1 MNIKKMSI
9 FFLAALVS
17 ATTFLS
23 CNVKEDNGGGSDKEP
38 EKPTLTEIKFK
49 AELPDAPA
57 GFKTT
62 WSAGDEIVVYSVKG
76 NFTSKETMKATDVTS
91 DGKTATFVS
100 SGKLL
105 KEAEYFYGMLKD
117 CGVKGFKLKQYWST
131 DNMDRCRDA
140 VPSVTVAGCD
150 KNDMTLKFQNMF
162 SLLSMTVTNPDTKY
176 VRVSGNNGE
185 VINKN
190 AFIAFA
196 DYTLSDNPSPDFE
209 STVSIRKYVNGAG
222 TYHIG
227 LRPDLLLNSG
237 YTIVACDASDNVIGR
252 IASYETLETQP
263 GKVYNAG
270 EIEALRELSPVFDES
285 KIALSLAAISDVHI
299 EGSSDAYANKFTA
312 ALNQLKAKAAENDAN
327 GIDGV
332 LVAGD
337 LIQKAEV
344 TMAQNFKAL
353 YEEVFNPTDVP
364 MIYTVGNHDMNPKYD
379 WTPSTV
385 AQSVAMANTFGD
397 DYFKTDIDNTMRN
410 NYEARHCVIGGYHI
424 LAVTPNGDQPITYS
438 PNVITWLDQQLDA
451 ITKTDPNR
459 YVIVLTH
466 PMIYNTIYGSLLGED
481 GGVWTSTLPNY
492 WATRVLTGVLEKY
505 PQVVSFHGHLHFP
518 INDPRSLWQGKWTA
532 LGCGS
537 TRYMAIEP
545 AGWEGI
551 SNTPTVMNDANNFSQ
566 GYLVQFDVNGNMRI
580 VKMDFFNNGTI
591 GEPYVMQYPD
601 AAGANLAKYNNVTR
615 KAANQAPTMSTI
627 EAKDVKDNEAASVT
641 FAAGKDDEFVHHY
654 VITLSKGGNVVA
666 TKKILADFYL
676 HPNTS
681 EMKSSWTYGF
691 GTLSESGQYTVSVVA
706 VDSWDAE
713 SAPVTATFNC
723 GDVTP
728 SEKVD
733 KWVDDAAGSQAI
745 SASGTPTG
753 GDGWLTYADGKVSWT
768 ANTTGHPRTSTL
780 TFENGSSFKL
790 TQIAPADF
798 KGGWKFT
805 TKIFAGAGA
814 SAKAADPGVMS
825 VTFVDPLKPATLKD
839 VDGVEHTNNIGLKGL
854 FFDTILDACVD
865 INYEAETARIGFFLD
880 ARDGSGQAVNGK
892 YAAYIPGIA
901 TRTDKAWS
909 SPWQYAE
916 TELGDPDYVW
926 FWFSVSEDFNTIQ
939 YTNRTENTPV
949 EFQTLTQYLN
959 KTMNQICAISV
970 VLSDTNVFN
979 HSTVSTTGNKGI
991 GVYSNVFQCNPK
1003 GHVGE
1008 FFTRK

>member
-1 MNIKKMSI
+1 MSI
-9 FFLAALVS
+9 FILAALVS

-100 SGKLL
+100 TGKLL

-117 CGVKGFKLKQYWST
+117 CGIKGFKLKQYWST

-162 SLLSMTVTNPDTKY
+162 SLLSVTVTNPDTKY
-176 VRVSGNNGE
+176 VKVSGNNGE

-209 STVSIRKYVNGAG
+209 STVSIRKYVNGTG

-252 IASYETLETQP
+252 VASYETLETEP

-270 EIEALRELSPVFDES
+270 EIEAPRELSPVFDES

-299 EGSSDAYANKFTA
+299 EGSSDAYANKFTS
-312 ALNQLKAKAAENDAN
+312 ALNQLKVKAAESDAN

-332 LVAGD
+332 MVVGD
-337 LIQKAEV
+337 LIQRAEI

-353 YEEVFNPTDVP
+353 YEDVFKPTEVP
-364 MIYTVGNHDMNPKYD
+364 MIYTIGNHDMNPKYD

-397 DYFKTDIDNTMRN
+397 EYFKTDIDNTMRN

-551 SNTPTVMNDANNFSQ
+551 SSTPTVMNDANNFSQ

-681 EMKSSWTYGF
+681 EMKSSWTVDF
-691 GTLSESGQYTVSVVA
+691 GTLSESGQYTVTVVA

-713 SAPVTATFNC
+713 SAPVSATFNC

-728 SEKVD
+728 SEKVELWEND
-733 KWVDDAAGSQAI
+733 KSGSRELSGPVADNGKTAGV
-745 SASGTPTG
+745 G
-753 GDGWLTYADGKVSWT
+753 GWLSYKDGVASWT
-768 ANTTGHPRTSTL
+768 ENTTGAPRTATL
-780 TFENGSSFKL
+780 ELSNGSKITVNQVEAKDLAGNYTFYNYSFKA
-790 TQIAPADF
+790 T
-798 KGGWKFT
+798 GVSN
-805 TKIFAGAGA
+805 TKIVNNDKRQHETTVEFKAVENPEILNGHVHNLDLVGLYLDFAVPA
-814 SAKAADPGVMS
+814 SLEIVDGTPVIYTYMS
-825 VTFVDPLKPATLKD
+825 LDYQKVSNGSEVACITELTNTTGYGKGYFAPLKFG
-839 VDGVEHTNNIGLKGL
+839 VDGCNHAWIGWG
-854 FFDTILDACVD
+854 VD
-865 INYEAETARIGFFLD
+865 DIFGSPKFGIGTGAQRL
-880 ARDGSGQAVNGK
+880 
-892 YAAYIPGIA
+892 
-901 TRTDKAWS
+901 
-909 SPWQYAE
+909 
-916 TELGDPDYVW
+916 
-926 FWFSVSEDFNTIQ
+926 VSEGMYCCCFSFVTKGYKEGGYTTIYQFNYNNKWT
-939 YTNRTENTPV
+939 YNGTNGGGY
-949 EFQTLTQYLN
+949 FA
-959 KTMNQICAISV
+959 K
-970 VLSDTNVFN
+970 
-979 HSTVSTTGNKGI
+979 K
-991 GVYSNVFQCNPK
+991 
-1003 GHVGE
+1003 
-1008 FFTRK
+1008 

>member
-1 MNIKKMSI
+1 MSI

-162 SLLSMTVTNPDTKY
+162 SLLSVTVTNPDTKY

-270 EIEALRELSPVFDES
+270 EIEAPRELSPVFDES

-299 EGSSDAYANKFTA
+299 EGSSDAYANKFTS
-312 ALNQLKAKAAENDAN
+312 ALNQLKVKAAESDAN

-332 LVAGD
+332 MVVGD
-337 LIQKAEV
+337 LIQRAEI

-353 YEEVFNPTDVP
+353 YEDVFKPTEVP
-364 MIYTVGNHDMNPKYD
+364 MIYTIGNHDMNPKYD

-397 DYFKTDIDNTMRN
+397 EYFKTDIDNTMRN

-551 SNTPTVMNDANNFSQ
+551 SSTPTVMNDANNFSQ

-728 SEKVD
+728 SEKVELWEDD
-733 KWVDDAAGSQAI
+733 KSGSRELSGPVADNGKTAGV
-745 SASGTPTG
+745 G
-753 GDGWLTYADGKVSWT
+753 GWLSYKDGVASWT
-768 ANTTGHPRTSTL
+768 ENTTGAPRTATL
-780 TFENGSSFKL
+780 ELSNGSKITVNQVEAKDLAGNYTFYNYSFMA
-790 TQIAPADF
+790 T
-798 KGGWKFT
+798 GVSN
-805 TKIFAGAGA
+805 TKIVNNDKRQHETTVEFKAVENPEILNGHVHNLDLVGLYLDFAVPA
-814 SAKAADPGVMS
+814 SLEIVDGTPVIYTYMS
-825 VTFVDPLKPATLKD
+825 LDYQKVSNGSEVACITELTNTTGYGKGYFAPLKFG
-839 VDGVEHTNNIGLKGL
+839 VDGCNHAWIGWGVDDIFGSPKFGL
-854 FFDTILDACVD
+854 GTGAQRL
-865 INYEAETARIGFFLD
+865 
-880 ARDGSGQAVNGK
+880 
-892 YAAYIPGIA
+892 
-901 TRTDKAWS
+901 
-909 SPWQYAE
+909 
-916 TELGDPDYVW
+916 
-926 FWFSVSEDFNTIQ
+926 VSEGMYCCGFSFVTKGYKEGGYSTIYQFNYNNKWT
-939 YTNRTENTPV
+939 YNGTNGGGY
-949 EFQTLTQYLN
+949 FA
-959 KTMNQICAISV
+959 K
-970 VLSDTNVFN
+970 
-979 HSTVSTTGNKGI
+979 K
-991 GVYSNVFQCNPK
+991 
-1003 GHVGE
+1003 
-1008 FFTRK
+1008 

>member
-162 SLLSMTVTNPDTKY
+162 SLLSVTVTNPDTKY

-270 EIEALRELSPVFDES
+270 EIEAPRELSPVFDES

-566 GYLVQFDVNGNMRI
+566 GYLVQFDVNGNMRV

-601 AAGANLAKYNNVTR
+601 AAGTNLVKYNNEAR

-627 EAKDVKDNEAASVT
+627 DVKDVKEAETASVT
-641 FAAGKDDEFVHHY
+641 FVAGKDDEFVHHY
-654 VITLSKGGNVVA
+654 IVTLSKAGTVVA

-676 HPNTS
+676 HPKTS
-681 EMKSSWTYGF
+681 EMKSSWTVDF
-691 GTLSESGQYTVSVVA
+691 GTLSESGQYTVTVVA

-713 SAPVTATFNC
+713 SAPVSATFNC

-728 SEKVD
+728 SEKVELWKDD
-733 KWVDDAAGSQAI
+733 KSGSRELSGPVADNGKTAGV
-745 SASGTPTG
+745 G
-753 GDGWLTYADGKVSWT
+753 GWLSYKDGVASWT
-768 ANTTGHPRTSTL
+768 ENTTGAPRTATL
-780 TFENGSSFKL
+780 ELSNGSKITVNQVEAKDLAGNYTFYNYSFNA
-790 TQIAPADF
+790 T
-798 KGGWKFT
+798 GVSN
-805 TKIFAGAGA
+805 TKIVNNDKRQHETTVEFKAVENPEILNGHVHNLDLVGLYLDFAVPA
-814 SAKAADPGVMS
+814 SLEIVDGTPVIYTYMS
-825 VTFVDPLKPATLKD
+825 LDYQKVSNGSEVACITELTNTTGYGKGYFAPLKFG
-839 VDGVEHTNNIGLKGL
+839 VDGCNHAWIGWG
-854 FFDTILDACVD
+854 VD
-865 INYEAETARIGFFLD
+865 DIFGSPKFGIGTGTQRL
-880 ARDGSGQAVNGK
+880 
-892 YAAYIPGIA
+892 
-901 TRTDKAWS
+901 
-909 SPWQYAE
+909 
-916 TELGDPDYVW
+916 
-926 FWFSVSEDFNTIQ
+926 VSEGMYCCGFSFVTKGYKEGGYTTIYQFNYNNKWT
-939 YTNRTENTPV
+939 YNGTNGGGY
-949 EFQTLTQYLN
+949 FA
-959 KTMNQICAISV
+959 K
-970 VLSDTNVFN
+970 
-979 HSTVSTTGNKGI
+979 K
-991 GVYSNVFQCNPK
+991 
-1003 GHVGE
+1003 
-1008 FFTRK
+1008 

>member
-9 FFLAALVS
+9 FILAALVS

-91 DGKTATFVS
+91 DGKIATFVS
-100 SGKLL
+100 TGKLL

-117 CGVKGFKLKQYWST
+117 CGIKGFKLKQYWST

-162 SLLSMTVTNPDTKY
+162 SLLSVTVTNPDTKY
-176 VRVSGNNGE
+176 VKVSGNNGE

-252 IASYETLETQP
+252 VASYETLETEP

-270 EIEALRELSPVFDES
+270 EIEAPRELSPVFDES

-299 EGSSDAYANKFTA
+299 EGSSDAYANKFTS
-312 ALNQLKAKAAENDAN
+312 ALNQLKVKAAESDAN

-332 LVAGD
+332 MVVGD
-337 LIQKAEV
+337 LIQRAEI

-353 YEEVFNPTDVP
+353 YEDVFKPTEVP
-364 MIYTVGNHDMNPKYD
+364 MIYTIGNHDMNPKYD

-385 AQSVAMANTFGD
+385 AQSVAIANTFGD
-397 DYFKTDIDNTMRN
+397 EYFKTDIDNTMRN

-451 ITKTDPNR
+451 ITKTDSNR

-551 SNTPTVMNDANNFSQ
+551 SSTPTVMNDANNFSQ

-615 KAANQAPTMSTI
+615 KAANQAPTMSSI

-728 SEKVD
+728 SEKVELWEDD
-733 KWVDDAAGSQAI
+733 KSGSRELSGPVADNGKTAGV
-745 SASGTPTG
+745 G
-753 GDGWLTYADGKVSWT
+753 GWLSYKDGVASWT
-768 ANTTGHPRTSTL
+768 ENTTGAPRTATL
-780 TFENGSSFKL
+780 ELSNGSKITVNQVEAKDLAGNYTFYNYSFKA
-790 TQIAPADF
+790 T
-798 KGGWKFT
+798 GVSN
-805 TKIFAGAGA
+805 TKIVNNDKRQHETTVEFKAVENPEILNGHVHNLDLVGLYLDFAVPA
-814 SAKAADPGVMS
+814 SLEIVDGTPVIYTYMS
-825 VTFVDPLKPATLKD
+825 LDYQKVSNGSEVACITELTNTTGYGKGYFAPLKFG
-839 VDGVEHTNNIGLKGL
+839 VDGCNHAWIGWG
-854 FFDTILDACVD
+854 VD
-865 INYEAETARIGFFLD
+865 DIFGSPKFGIGTGAQRL
-880 ARDGSGQAVNGK
+880 
-892 YAAYIPGIA
+892 
-901 TRTDKAWS
+901 
-909 SPWQYAE
+909 
-916 TELGDPDYVW
+916 
-926 FWFSVSEDFNTIQ
+926 VSEGMYCCGFSFVTKGYKEGGYTTIYQFNYNNKWT
-939 YTNRTENTPV
+939 YNGTNGGGY
-949 EFQTLTQYLN
+949 FA
-959 KTMNQICAISV
+959 K
-970 VLSDTNVFN
+970 
-979 HSTVSTTGNKGI
+979 K
-991 GVYSNVFQCNPK
+991 
-1003 GHVGE
+1003 
-1008 FFTRK
+1008 

>member
-162 SLLSMTVTNPDTKY
+162 SLLSVTVTNPDTKY

-270 EIEALRELSPVFDES
+270 EIEAPRELSPVFDES

-299 EGSSDAYANKFTA
+299 EGSSDAYANKFTS
-312 ALNQLKAKAAENDAN
+312 ALNQLKVKAAESDAN

-332 LVAGD
+332 MVVGD
-337 LIQKAEV
+337 LIQRAEI

-353 YEEVFNPTDVP
+353 YEDVFKPTEVP
-364 MIYTVGNHDMNPKYD
+364 MIYTIGNHDMNPKYD

-397 DYFKTDIDNTMRN
+397 EYFKTDIDNTMRN

-551 SNTPTVMNDANNFSQ
+551 SSTPTVMNDANNFSQ

-728 SEKVD
+728 SEKVELWEDD
-733 KWVDDAAGSQAI
+733 KSGSRELSGPVADNGKTAGVGGWLSYKDCVAYWTENTTRAPRTATLELSNGSKITVNQVEAKDLAGNYTFYNYSFKATGVSNTKIVNNDKRQHETTVEFKAVENPEILNGHVHNLDLVGMYLDFAVPASLEIVD
-745 SASGTPTG
+745 GTPVIY
-753 GDGWLTYADGKVSWT
+753 TYMSLDYQKVSNGSEVACIT
-768 ANTTGHPRTSTL
+768 ELTNTTGY
-780 TFENGSSFKL
+780 G
-790 TQIAPADF
+790 
-798 KGGWKFT
+798 KGY
-805 TKIFAGAGA
+805 FA
-814 SAKAADPGVMS
+814 
-825 VTFVDPLKPATLKD
+825 PLKFG
-839 VDGVEHTNNIGLKGL
+839 VDGCNHAWIGWGVDDIFGSPKFGL
-854 FFDTILDACVD
+854 GTGAQRL
-865 INYEAETARIGFFLD
+865 
-880 ARDGSGQAVNGK
+880 
-892 YAAYIPGIA
+892 
-901 TRTDKAWS
+901 
-909 SPWQYAE
+909 
-916 TELGDPDYVW
+916 
-926 FWFSVSEDFNTIQ
+926 VSEGMYCCGFSFVTKGYKEGGYTTIYQFNYNNKWT
-939 YTNRTENTPV
+939 YNGTNGGGY
-949 EFQTLTQYLN
+949 FA
-959 KTMNQICAISV
+959 K
-970 VLSDTNVFN
+970 
-979 HSTVSTTGNKGI
+979 K
-991 GVYSNVFQCNPK
+991 
-1003 GHVGE
+1003 
-1008 FFTRK
+1008 

>member
-9 FFLAALVS
+9 FILAALVS

-100 SGKLL
+100 TGKLL

-117 CGVKGFKLKQYWST
+117 CGIKGFKLKQYWST

-162 SLLSMTVTNPDTKY
+162 SLLSVTVTNPDTKY
-176 VRVSGNNGE
+176 VKVSGNNGE

-252 IASYETLETQP
+252 VASYETLETEP

-270 EIEALRELSPVFDES
+270 EIEAPRELSPVFDES

-299 EGSSDAYANKFTA
+299 EGSSDAYANKFTS
-312 ALNQLKAKAAENDAN
+312 ALNQLKVKAAESDAN

-332 LVAGD
+332 MVVGD
-337 LIQKAEV
+337 LIQRAEI

-353 YEEVFNPTDVP
+353 YEDVFKPTEVP
-364 MIYTVGNHDMNPKYD
+364 MIYTIGNHDMNPKYD

-385 AQSVAMANTFGD
+385 AQSVAMTNTFGD
-397 DYFKTDIDNTMRN
+397 EYFKTDIDNTMRN

-551 SNTPTVMNDANNFSQ
+551 SSTPTVMNDANNFSQ

-580 VKMDFFNNGTI
+580 VKMDFFNNGII

-627 EAKDVKDNEAASVT
+627 DVKDVKEAETASVT

-654 VITLSKGGNVVA
+654 IVTLSKAGNVVA

-676 HPNTS
+676 HPKTS
-681 EMKSSWTYGF
+681 EMKSSWTVDF
-691 GTLSESGQYTVSVVA
+691 GTLSESGQYTVTVVA

-713 SAPVTATFNC
+713 SAPVSATFNC

-728 SEKVD
+728 SEKVELWEND
-733 KWVDDAAGSQAI
+733 KSGSRELSGPVADNGKTAGV
-745 SASGTPTG
+745 G
-753 GDGWLTYADGKVSWT
+753 GWLSYKDGVASWT
-768 ANTTGHPRTSTL
+768 ENTTGAPRTATL
-780 TFENGSSFKL
+780 ELSNGSKITVNQVEAKDLAGNYTFYNYSFK
-790 TQIAPADF
+790 TT
-798 KGGWKFT
+798 GVSN
-805 TKIFAGAGA
+805 TKIVNQNGRQHETAVEFKTVASPETINGHVHNLDLVGLYLDFAVPA
-814 SAKAADPGVMS
+814 SFEIVNGTPVLYTYMS
-825 VTFVDPLKPATLKD
+825 LDYQKVSNGTEVACITQLTNTVTYGSHNFAPLKFGVNDCNYAWIGWGLYD
-839 VDGVEHTNNIGLKGL
+839 VFGTPKFGLGTGDQRL
-854 FFDTILDACVD
+854 VSTGMYCC
-865 INYEAETARIGFFLD
+865 GFSFVV
-880 ARDGSGQAVNGK
+880 RGYAVGK
-892 YAAYIPGIA
+892 YATIY
-901 TRTDKAWS
+901 
-909 SPWQYAE
+909 Q
-916 TELGDPDYVW
+916 
-926 FWFSVSEDFNTIQ
+926 FNYNNSWT
-939 YTNRTENTPV
+939 YNGT
-949 EFQTLTQYLN
+949 
-959 KTMNQICAISV
+959 
-970 VLSDTNVFN
+970 
-979 HSTVSTTGNKGI
+979 KG
-991 GVYSNVFQCNPK
+991 GGYFAK
-1003 GHVGE
+1003 
-1008 FFTRK
+1008 K

>member
-1 MNIKKMSI
+1 MSI

-105 KEAEYFYGMLKD
+105 KEAEYFYGMLKG

-162 SLLSMTVTNPDTKY
+162 SLLSVTVTNPDTKY

-270 EIEALRELSPVFDES
+270 EIEAPRELSPVFDES

-551 SNTPTVMNDANNFSQ
+551 SSTPTVMNDANNFSQ

-627 EAKDVKDNEAASVT
+627 DVKDVKEAETASVT

-654 VITLSKGGNVVA
+654 IVTLSKAGNVVA

-676 HPNTS
+676 HPKTS
-681 EMKSSWTYGF
+681 EMKSSWTVDF
-691 GTLSESGQYTVSVVA
+691 GTLSESGQYTVTVVA

-713 SAPVTATFNC
+713 SAPVSATFNC

-728 SEKVD
+728 SEKVELWKDD
-733 KWVDDAAGSQAI
+733 KSGSRELSGPVADNGKTAGV
-745 SASGTPTG
+745 G
-753 GDGWLTYADGKVSWT
+753 GWLSYKDGVASWT
-768 ANTTGHPRTSTL
+768 ENTTGAPRTATL
-780 TFENGSSFKL
+780 ELSNGSKITVNQVEAKDLAGNYTFYNYSFNA
-790 TQIAPADF
+790 T
-798 KGGWKFT
+798 GVSN
-805 TKIFAGAGA
+805 TKIVNNDKRQHETTVEFKAVENPEILNGHVHNLDLVGLYLDFAVPA
-814 SAKAADPGVMS
+814 SLEIVDGTPVIYTYMS
-825 VTFVDPLKPATLKD
+825 LDYQKVSNGSEVACITELTNTTGYGKGYFAPLKFG
-839 VDGVEHTNNIGLKGL
+839 VDGCNHAWIGWG
-854 FFDTILDACVD
+854 VD
-865 INYEAETARIGFFLD
+865 DIFGSPKFGIGTGTQRL
-880 ARDGSGQAVNGK
+880 
-892 YAAYIPGIA
+892 
-901 TRTDKAWS
+901 
-909 SPWQYAE
+909 
-916 TELGDPDYVW
+916 
-926 FWFSVSEDFNTIQ
+926 VSEGMYCCGFSFVTKGYKEGDYTTIYQFNYNNKWT
-939 YTNRTENTPV
+939 YNGTNGGGY
-949 EFQTLTQYLN
+949 FA
-959 KTMNQICAISV
+959 K
-970 VLSDTNVFN
+970 
-979 HSTVSTTGNKGI
+979 K
-991 GVYSNVFQCNPK
+991 
-1003 GHVGE
+1003 
-1008 FFTRK
+1008 

>member
-1 MNIKKMSI
+1 MSI

-23 CNVKEDNGGGSDKEP
+23 CNVKEDNGGGSDKES

-162 SLLSMTVTNPDTKY
+162 SLLSVTVTNPDTKY

-270 EIEALRELSPVFDES
+270 EIEAPRELSPVFDES

-299 EGSSDAYANKFTA
+299 EGSSDAYANKFTS
-312 ALNQLKAKAAENDAN
+312 ALNQLKVKAAESDAN

-332 LVAGD
+332 MVVGD
-337 LIQKAEV
+337 LIQRAEI

-353 YEEVFNPTDVP
+353 YEDVFKPTEVP
-364 MIYTVGNHDMNPKYD
+364 MIYTIGNHDMNPKYD

-397 DYFKTDIDNTMRN
+397 EYFKTDIDNTMRN

-551 SNTPTVMNDANNFSQ
+551 SSTPTVMNDANNFSQ

-654 VITLSKGGNVVA
+654 VITLSKAGNVAA

-676 HPNTS
+676 HPKTS
-681 EMKSSWTYGF
+681 EMKSSWTVDF
-691 GTLSESGQYTVSVVA
+691 GTLSESGQYTVTVVA

-713 SAPVTATFNC
+713 SAPVSATFNC

-728 SEKVD
+728 SEKVELWEDD
-733 KWVDDAAGSQAI
+733 KSGSRELSGPVADNGKTAGV
-745 SASGTPTG
+745 G
-753 GDGWLTYADGKVSWT
+753 GWLSYKDGVASWT
-768 ANTTGHPRTSTL
+768 ENTTGAPRTATL
-780 TFENGSSFKL
+780 ELSNGSKITVNQVEAKDLAGNYTFYNYSFKSTGVSNTTIVNQNGRQHETAVEFKTVANPETINGHVHNLDLVGLYLDFAVPASFEIVNGTPVLYTYMSLDYQKVSNGTEVACITQL
-790 TQIAPADF
+790 TNTVTY
-798 KGGWKFT
+798 GSHN
-805 TKIFAGAGA
+805 FA
-814 SAKAADPGVMS
+814 
-825 VTFVDPLKPATLKD
+825 PLKFGVNDCNYAWIGWGLYD
-839 VDGVEHTNNIGLKGL
+839 VFGTPKFGLGTGDQRLVSTDMYCCGFSFVVKG
-854 FFDTILDACVD
+854 
-865 INYEAETARIGFFLD
+865 Y
-880 ARDGSGQAVNGK
+880 AVGK
-892 YAAYIPGIA
+892 YATIY
-901 TRTDKAWS
+901 
-909 SPWQYAE
+909 Q
-916 TELGDPDYVW
+916 
-926 FWFSVSEDFNTIQ
+926 FNYNNSWT
-939 YTNRTENTPV
+939 YNGT
-949 EFQTLTQYLN
+949 
-959 KTMNQICAISV
+959 
-970 VLSDTNVFN
+970 
-979 HSTVSTTGNKGI
+979 KG
-991 GVYSNVFQCNPK
+991 GGYFAK
-1003 GHVGE
+1003 
-1008 FFTRK
+1008 K

>member
-162 SLLSMTVTNPDTKY
+162 SLLSVTVTNPDTKY

-270 EIEALRELSPVFDES
+270 EIEAPRELSPVFDES

-364 MIYTVGNHDMNPKYD
+364 MIYTIGNHDMNPKYD

-397 DYFKTDIDNTMRN
+397 EYFKTDIDNTMRN

-551 SNTPTVMNDANNFSQ
+551 SSTPTVMNDANNFSQ

-728 SEKVD
+728 SEKVELWEDD
-733 KWVDDAAGSQAI
+733 KSGSRELSGPVADNGKTAGV
-745 SASGTPTG
+745 G
-753 GDGWLTYADGKVSWT
+753 GWLSYKDGVASWT
-768 ANTTGHPRTSTL
+768 ENTTGAPRTATL
-780 TFENGSSFKL
+780 ELSNGSKITVNQVEAKDLAGNYTFYNYSFKA
-790 TQIAPADF
+790 T
-798 KGGWKFT
+798 GVSN
-805 TKIFAGAGA
+805 TKIVNNDKRQHETTVEFKAVENPEILNGHVHNLDLVGLYLDFAVPA
-814 SAKAADPGVMS
+814 SLEIVDGTPVIYTYMS
-825 VTFVDPLKPATLKD
+825 LDYQKVSNGSEVACITELTNTTGYGKGYFAPLKFG
-839 VDGVEHTNNIGLKGL
+839 VDGCNHAWIGWG
-854 FFDTILDACVD
+854 VD
-865 INYEAETARIGFFLD
+865 DIFGSPKFGIGTGTQRL
-880 ARDGSGQAVNGK
+880 
-892 YAAYIPGIA
+892 
-901 TRTDKAWS
+901 
-909 SPWQYAE
+909 
-916 TELGDPDYVW
+916 
-926 FWFSVSEDFNTIQ
+926 VSEGMYCCGFSFVTKGYKEGGYTTIYQFNYNNKWT
-939 YTNRTENTPV
+939 YNGTNGGGY
-949 EFQTLTQYLN
+949 FA
-959 KTMNQICAISV
+959 K
-970 VLSDTNVFN
+970 
-979 HSTVSTTGNKGI
+979 K
-991 GVYSNVFQCNPK
+991 
-1003 GHVGE
+1003 
-1008 FFTRK
+1008 

>member
-1 MNIKKMSI
+1 MSI

-162 SLLSMTVTNPDTKY
+162 SLLSVTVTNPDTKY

-270 EIEALRELSPVFDES
+270 EIEAPRELSPVFDES

-299 EGSSDAYANKFTA
+299 EGSSDAYANKFTS
-312 ALNQLKAKAAENDAN
+312 ALNQLKVKAAESDAN

-332 LVAGD
+332 MVVGD
-337 LIQKAEV
+337 LIQRAEI

-353 YEEVFNPTDVP
+353 YEDVFKPTEVP
-364 MIYTVGNHDMNPKYD
+364 MIYTIGNHDMNPKYD

-397 DYFKTDIDNTMRN
+397 EYFKTDIDNTMRN

-566 GYLVQFDVNGNMRI
+566 GYLVQFDVNGNMRV

-627 EAKDVKDNEAASVT
+627 EAKDLKDNEAASVT

-728 SEKVD
+728 SEKVELWEDD
-733 KWVDDAAGSQAI
+733 KSGSRELSGPVADNGKTAGVGGWLSYKDCVAYWTENTTRAPRTATLELSNGSKITVNQVEAKDLAGNYTFYNYSFKATGVSNTKIVNNDKRQHETTVEFKAVENPEILNGHVHNLDLVGMYLDFAVPASLEIVD
-745 SASGTPTG
+745 GTPVIY
-753 GDGWLTYADGKVSWT
+753 TYMSLDYQKVSNGSEVACIT
-768 ANTTGHPRTSTL
+768 ELTNTTGY
-780 TFENGSSFKL
+780 G
-790 TQIAPADF
+790 
-798 KGGWKFT
+798 KGY
-805 TKIFAGAGA
+805 FA
-814 SAKAADPGVMS
+814 
-825 VTFVDPLKPATLKD
+825 PLKFG
-839 VDGVEHTNNIGLKGL
+839 VDGCNHAWIGWGVDDIFGSPKFGL
-854 FFDTILDACVD
+854 GTGAQRL
-865 INYEAETARIGFFLD
+865 
-880 ARDGSGQAVNGK
+880 
-892 YAAYIPGIA
+892 
-901 TRTDKAWS
+901 
-909 SPWQYAE
+909 
-916 TELGDPDYVW
+916 
-926 FWFSVSEDFNTIQ
+926 VSEGMYCCGFSFVTKGYKEGGYTTIYQFNYNNKWT
-939 YTNRTENTPV
+939 YNGTNGGGY
-949 EFQTLTQYLN
+949 FA
-959 KTMNQICAISV
+959 K
-970 VLSDTNVFN
+970 
-979 HSTVSTTGNKGI
+979 K
-991 GVYSNVFQCNPK
+991 
-1003 GHVGE
+1003 
-1008 FFTRK
+1008 

>member
-1 MNIKKMSI
+1 MSI
-9 FFLAALVS
+9 FILAALVS

-62 WSAGDEIVVYSVKG
+62 WSEGDEIVVYSVKG

-100 SGKLL
+100 TGKLL

-117 CGVKGFKLKQYWST
+117 CGIKGFKLKQYWST

-162 SLLSMTVTNPDTKY
+162 SLLSVTVTNPDTKY
-176 VRVSGNNGE
+176 VKVSGNNGE

-270 EIEALRELSPVFDES
+270 EIEAPRELSPVFDES

-299 EGSSDAYANKFTA
+299 EGSSDAYANKFTS
-312 ALNQLKAKAAENDAN
+312 ALNQLKVKAAESDAN

-332 LVAGD
+332 MVVGD
-337 LIQKAEV
+337 LIQRAEI

-353 YEEVFNPTDVP
+353 YEDVFKPTEVP
-364 MIYTVGNHDMNPKYD
+364 MIYTIGNHDMNPKYD

-397 DYFKTDIDNTMRN
+397 EYFKTDIDNTMRN

-627 EAKDVKDNEAASVT
+627 DVEDVKEAETASVT

-654 VITLSKGGNVVA
+654 IVTLSKAGNVVA

-676 HPNTS
+676 HPKTS
-681 EMKSSWTYGF
+681 EMKSSWTVDF
-691 GTLSESGQYTVSVVA
+691 GTLSESGQYTVTVVA

-713 SAPVTATFNC
+713 SAPVSATFNC

-728 SEKVD
+728 SEKVELWKDD
-733 KWVDDAAGSQAI
+733 KSGSRELSGPVADNGKTAGV
-745 SASGTPTG
+745 G
-753 GDGWLTYADGKVSWT
+753 GWLSYKDGVASWT
-768 ANTTGHPRTSTL
+768 ENTTGAPRTATL
-780 TFENGSSFKL
+780 ELSNGSKITVNQVEAKDLAGNYTFYNYSFKA
-790 TQIAPADF
+790 T
-798 KGGWKFT
+798 GVSN
-805 TKIFAGAGA
+805 TKIVNNDKRQHETTVEFKAVENPEILNGHVHNLDLVGLYLDFAVPA
-814 SAKAADPGVMS
+814 SLEIVDGTPVIYTYMS
-825 VTFVDPLKPATLKD
+825 LDYQKVSNGSEVACITELTNTTGYGKGYFAPLKFG
-839 VDGVEHTNNIGLKGL
+839 VDGCNHAWIGWGVDDIFGSPKFGL
-854 FFDTILDACVD
+854 GTGAQRL
-865 INYEAETARIGFFLD
+865 
-880 ARDGSGQAVNGK
+880 
-892 YAAYIPGIA
+892 
-901 TRTDKAWS
+901 
-909 SPWQYAE
+909 
-916 TELGDPDYVW
+916 
-926 FWFSVSEDFNTIQ
+926 VSEGMYCCGFSFVTKGYKEGGYTTIYQFNYNNKWT
-939 YTNRTENTPV
+939 YNGTNGGGY
-949 EFQTLTQYLN
+949 FA
-959 KTMNQICAISV
+959 K
-970 VLSDTNVFN
+970 
-979 HSTVSTTGNKGI
+979 K
-991 GVYSNVFQCNPK
+991 
-1003 GHVGE
+1003 
-1008 FFTRK
+1008 

>member
-1 MNIKKMSI
+1 MSI

-162 SLLSMTVTNPDTKY
+162 SLLSVTVTNPDTKY

-270 EIEALRELSPVFDES
+270 EIEAPRELSPVFDES

-299 EGSSDAYANKFTA
+299 EGSSDAYANKFTS
-312 ALNQLKAKAAENDAN
+312 ALNQLKVKAAESDAN

-332 LVAGD
+332 MVVGD
-337 LIQKAEV
+337 LIQRAEI

-353 YEEVFNPTDVP
+353 YEDVFKPTEVP
-364 MIYTVGNHDMNPKYD
+364 MIYTIGNHDMNPKYD

-385 AQSVAMANTFGD
+385 AQSVAMSNTFGD
-397 DYFKTDIDNTMRN
+397 EYFKTDIDNTMRN

-551 SNTPTVMNDANNFSQ
+551 SSTPTVMNDANNFSQ

-601 AAGANLAKYNNVTR
+601 AAGANLAKYNNMTR
-615 KAANQAPTMSTI
+615 KAANQAPIMSTI

-691 GTLSESGQYTVSVVA
+691 GTLSESGQYTVTVVA

-713 SAPVTATFNC
+713 SAPVSATFNC

-728 SEKVD
+728 SEKVELWEDD
-733 KWVDDAAGSQAI
+733 KSGSRELSGPVADNGKTAGV
-745 SASGTPTG
+745 G
-753 GDGWLTYADGKVSWT
+753 GWLSYKDGVASWT
-768 ANTTGHPRTSTL
+768 ENTTGAPRTATL
-780 TFENGSSFKL
+780 ELSNGSKITVNQVEAKDLAGNYTFYNYSFKASGVSNTTAVNHAGRQYETTVEFKAVNNPETINGHIHNLDLIGLYLDFVVPASFEIVNETPTLYTYMSLDYQKVSNGSEIACITEL
-790 TQIAPADF
+790 TNS
-798 KGGWKFT
+798 T
-805 TKIFAGAGA
+805 TYKTGYFA
-814 SAKAADPGVMS
+814 
-825 VTFVDPLKPATLKD
+825 PLKF
-839 VDGVEHTNNIGLKGL
+839 GVGDCNYAWIGWGLDDLFGTPKFGIGTPSQRLVSAGMYCCGFSFVVKG
-854 FFDTILDACVD
+854 
-865 INYEAETARIGFFLD
+865 Y
-880 ARDGSGQAVNGK
+880 AVGK
-892 YAAYIPGIA
+892 YATIY
-901 TRTDKAWS
+901 
-909 SPWQYAE
+909 Q
-916 TELGDPDYVW
+916 
-926 FWFSVSEDFNTIQ
+926 FNYNNSWT
-939 YTNRTENTPV
+939 YNGT
-949 EFQTLTQYLN
+949 
-959 KTMNQICAISV
+959 
-970 VLSDTNVFN
+970 
-979 HSTVSTTGNKGI
+979 KG
-991 GVYSNVFQCNPK
+991 GGYFAK
-1003 GHVGE
+1003 
-1008 FFTRK
+1008 K

>member
-1 MNIKKMSI
+1 MKIWKLKI
-9 FFLAALVS
+9 
-17 ATTFLS
+17 
-23 CNVKEDNGGGSDKEP
+23 
-38 EKPTLTEIKFK
+38 
-49 AELPDAPA
+49 A

-100 SGKLL
+100 TGKLL

-117 CGVKGFKLKQYWST
+117 CGIKGFKLKQYWST

-162 SLLSMTVTNPDTKY
+162 SLLSVTVTNPDTKY
-176 VRVSGNNGE
+176 VKVSGNNGE

-270 EIEALRELSPVFDES
+270 EIEAPRELSPVFDES

-299 EGSSDAYANKFTA
+299 EGSSDAYANKFTS
-312 ALNQLKAKAAENDAN
+312 ALNQLKVKAAESDAN

-332 LVAGD
+332 MVVGD
-337 LIQKAEV
+337 LIQRAEI

-353 YEEVFNPTDVP
+353 YEDVFKPTEVP
-364 MIYTVGNHDMNPKYD
+364 MIYTIGNHDMNPKYD

-397 DYFKTDIDNTMRN
+397 EYFKTDIDNTMRN

-566 GYLVQFDVNGNMRI
+566 GYLVQFDVNGNMRV

-627 EAKDVKDNEAASVT
+627 DVKDVKEAETASVT

-654 VITLSKGGNVVA
+654 IVTLFKAGNVVA

-676 HPNTS
+676 HPKTS
-681 EMKSSWTYGF
+681 EMKSSWTVDF
-691 GTLSESGQYTVSVVA
+691 GTLSESGQYTVTVVA

-713 SAPVTATFNC
+713 SAPVSATFNC

-728 SEKVD
+728 SEKVELWEND
-733 KWVDDAAGSQAI
+733 KSGSRELSGPVADNGKTAGV
-745 SASGTPTG
+745 G
-753 GDGWLTYADGKVSWT
+753 GWLSYKDGVASWT
-768 ANTTGHPRTSTL
+768 ENTTGAPRTATL
-780 TFENGSSFKL
+780 ELSNGSKITVNQVEAKDLAGNYTFYNYSFKA
-790 TQIAPADF
+790 T
-798 KGGWKFT
+798 GVSN
-805 TKIFAGAGA
+805 TKIVNNDKRQHETTVEFKAVENPEILNGHVHNLDLVGLYLDFAVPA
-814 SAKAADPGVMS
+814 SLEIVDGTPVIYTYMS
-825 VTFVDPLKPATLKD
+825 LDYQKVSNGSEVACITELTNTTGYGKGYFAPLKFG
-839 VDGVEHTNNIGLKGL
+839 VDGCNHAWIGWG
-854 FFDTILDACVD
+854 VD
-865 INYEAETARIGFFLD
+865 DIFGSPKFGIGTGAQRL
-880 ARDGSGQAVNGK
+880 
-892 YAAYIPGIA
+892 
-901 TRTDKAWS
+901 
-909 SPWQYAE
+909 
-916 TELGDPDYVW
+916 
-926 FWFSVSEDFNTIQ
+926 VSEGMYCCGFSFVTKGYKEGGYTTIYQFNYNNKWT
-939 YTNRTENTPV
+939 YNGTNGGGY
-949 EFQTLTQYLN
+949 FA
-959 KTMNQICAISV
+959 K
-970 VLSDTNVFN
+970 
-979 HSTVSTTGNKGI
+979 K
-991 GVYSNVFQCNPK
+991 
-1003 GHVGE
+1003 
-1008 FFTRK
+1008 

>member
-162 SLLSMTVTNPDTKY
+162 SLLSVTVTNPDTKY

-270 EIEALRELSPVFDES
+270 EIEAPRELSPVFDES

-364 MIYTVGNHDMNPKYD
+364 MIYTIGNHDMNPKYD

-385 AQSVAMANTFGD
+385 APTVAMANTFGD
-397 DYFKTDIDNTMRN
+397 EYFKTDIDNTMRN

-551 SNTPTVMNDANNFSQ
+551 SSTPTVMNDANNFSQ

-627 EAKDVKDNEAASVT
+627 DVKDVKEAETASVT

-654 VITLSKGGNVVA
+654 IVTLSKAGNVVA

-676 HPNTS
+676 HPKTS
-681 EMKSSWTYGF
+681 EMKSSWTVDF
-691 GTLSESGQYTVSVVA
+691 GTLSESGQYTVTVVA

-713 SAPVTATFNC
+713 SAPVSATFNC

-728 SEKVD
+728 SEKVELWEND
-733 KWVDDAAGSQAI
+733 KSGSRELSGPVADNGKTAGV
-745 SASGTPTG
+745 G
-753 GDGWLTYADGKVSWT
+753 GWLSYKDGVASWT
-768 ANTTGHPRTSTL
+768 ENTTGAPRTATL
-780 TFENGSSFKL
+780 ELSNGSKITVNQVEAKDLAGNYTFYNYSFKA
-790 TQIAPADF
+790 T
-798 KGGWKFT
+798 GVSN
-805 TKIFAGAGA
+805 TKIVNNDKRQHETTVEFKAVENPEILNGHVHNLDLVGLYLDFAVPA
-814 SAKAADPGVMS
+814 SLEIVDGTPVIYTYMS
-825 VTFVDPLKPATLKD
+825 LDYQKVSNGSEVACITELTNTTGYGKGYFAPLKFG
-839 VDGVEHTNNIGLKGL
+839 VDGCNHAWIGWG
-854 FFDTILDACVD
+854 VD
-865 INYEAETARIGFFLD
+865 DIFGSPKFGIGTGTQRL
-880 ARDGSGQAVNGK
+880 
-892 YAAYIPGIA
+892 
-901 TRTDKAWS
+901 
-909 SPWQYAE
+909 
-916 TELGDPDYVW
+916 
-926 FWFSVSEDFNTIQ
+926 VSEGMYCCGFSFVTKGYKEGGYTTIYQFNYNNKWT
-939 YTNRTENTPV
+939 YNGTNGGGY
-949 EFQTLTQYLN
+949 FA
-959 KTMNQICAISV
+959 K
-970 VLSDTNVFN
+970 
-979 HSTVSTTGNKGI
+979 K
-991 GVYSNVFQCNPK
+991 
-1003 GHVGE
+1003 
-1008 FFTRK
+1008 

>member
-162 SLLSMTVTNPDTKY
+162 SLLSVTVTNPDTKY

-270 EIEALRELSPVFDES
+270 EIEAPRELSPVFDES

-566 GYLVQFDVNGNMRI
+566 GYLVQFDVNGNMRV

-681 EMKSSWTYGF
+681 EMKSSWTVDF
-691 GTLSESGQYTVSVVA
+691 GTLSESGQYTVTVVA

-728 SEKVD
+728 SEKVELWEND
-733 KWVDDAAGSQAI
+733 KSGSRELSGPVADNGKTAGVGGWLSYKDGV
-745 SASGTPTG
+745 ASWTENTTGAPRTATLELSNGSKITVNQVEAKDLAGNYTFYNYSFNASGVSNTTAVNHAGRQYETAVEFKAVNNPETINGHIHNLDLIGLYLDFVVPASFEIVNGTPT
-753 GDGWLTYADGKVSWT
+753 LYTYMSLDYQKVS
-768 ANTTGHPRTSTL
+768 
-780 TFENGSSFKL
+780 NGSEIACITEL
-790 TQIAPADF
+790 TNS
-798 KGGWKFT
+798 T
-805 TKIFAGAGA
+805 TYKTGYFA
-814 SAKAADPGVMS
+814 
-825 VTFVDPLKPATLKD
+825 PLKF
-839 VDGVEHTNNIGLKGL
+839 GVGDCNYAWIGWGL
-854 FFDTILDACVD
+854 DDLFGTPKFG
-865 INYEAETARIGFFLD
+865 IGTPSQRLVSAGMYCCGFSFVV
-880 ARDGSGQAVNGK
+880 RGYAVGK
-892 YAAYIPGIA
+892 YATIY
-901 TRTDKAWS
+901 
-909 SPWQYAE
+909 Q
-916 TELGDPDYVW
+916 
-926 FWFSVSEDFNTIQ
+926 FNYNNSWT
-939 YTNRTENTPV
+939 YNGT
-949 EFQTLTQYLN
+949 
-959 KTMNQICAISV
+959 
-970 VLSDTNVFN
+970 
-979 HSTVSTTGNKGI
+979 KG
-991 GVYSNVFQCNPK
+991 GGYFAK
-1003 GHVGE
+1003 
-1008 FFTRK
+1008 K

>member
-9 FFLAALVS
+9 FILAALVS

-162 SLLSMTVTNPDTKY
+162 SLLSVTVTNPDTKY
-176 VRVSGNNGE
+176 VKVSGNNGE

-270 EIEALRELSPVFDES
+270 EIEAPRELSPVFDES

-299 EGSSDAYANKFTA
+299 EGSSDAYANKFTS
-312 ALNQLKAKAAENDAN
+312 ALNQLKVKAAESDAN

-332 LVAGD
+332 MVVGD
-337 LIQKAEV
+337 LIQRAEI

-353 YEEVFNPTDVP
+353 YEDVFKPTEVP
-364 MIYTVGNHDMNPKYD
+364 MIYTIGNHDMNPKYD

-397 DYFKTDIDNTMRN
+397 EYFKTDIDNTMRN

-566 GYLVQFDVNGNMRI
+566 GYLVQFDVNGNMRV

-713 SAPVTATFNC
+713 SAPLTATFNC

-728 SEKVD
+728 SEKVELWEDD
-733 KWVDDAAGSQAI
+733 KSGSRELSGPVADNGKTAGVGGWLSYKDCVAYWTENTTRAPRTATLELSNGSKITVNQVEAKDLAGNYTFYNYSFKATGVSNTKIVNNDKRQHETTVEFKAVENPEILNGHVHNLDLVGMYLDFAVPASLEIVD
-745 SASGTPTG
+745 GTPVIY
-753 GDGWLTYADGKVSWT
+753 TYMSLDYQKVSNGSEVACIT
-768 ANTTGHPRTSTL
+768 ELTNTTGY
-780 TFENGSSFKL
+780 G
-790 TQIAPADF
+790 
-798 KGGWKFT
+798 KGY
-805 TKIFAGAGA
+805 FA
-814 SAKAADPGVMS
+814 
-825 VTFVDPLKPATLKD
+825 PLKFG
-839 VDGVEHTNNIGLKGL
+839 VDGCNHAWIGWG
-854 FFDTILDACVD
+854 VD
-865 INYEAETARIGFFLD
+865 DIFGSPKFGIGTGTQRL
-880 ARDGSGQAVNGK
+880 
-892 YAAYIPGIA
+892 
-901 TRTDKAWS
+901 
-909 SPWQYAE
+909 
-916 TELGDPDYVW
+916 
-926 FWFSVSEDFNTIQ
+926 VSEGMYCCGFSFVTKGYKEGGYTTIYQFNYNNKWT
-939 YTNRTENTPV
+939 YNGTNGGGY
-949 EFQTLTQYLN
+949 FA
-959 KTMNQICAISV
+959 K
-970 VLSDTNVFN
+970 
-979 HSTVSTTGNKGI
+979 K
-991 GVYSNVFQCNPK
+991 
-1003 GHVGE
+1003 
-1008 FFTRK
+1008 

>member
-162 SLLSMTVTNPDTKY
+162 SLLSVTVTNPDTKY

-270 EIEALRELSPVFDES
+270 EIEAPRELSPVFDES

-410 NYEARHCVIGGYHI
+410 NYEARHSVIGGYHI

-551 SNTPTVMNDANNFSQ
+551 SSTPTVMNDANNFSQ

-627 EAKDVKDNEAASVT
+627 DVKDVKEAETASVT

-654 VITLSKGGNVVA
+654 IVTLSKAGNVVA

-676 HPNTS
+676 HPKTS
-681 EMKSSWTYGF
+681 EMKSSWTVDF
-691 GTLSESGQYTVSVVA
+691 GTLSESGQYTVTVVA

-713 SAPVTATFNC
+713 SAPVSATFNC

-728 SEKVD
+728 SEKVELWEDD
-733 KWVDDAAGSQAI
+733 KSGSRELSGPVADNGKTAGV
-745 SASGTPTG
+745 G
-753 GDGWLTYADGKVSWT
+753 GWLSYKDGVASWT
-768 ANTTGHPRTSTL
+768 ENTTGAPRTATL
-780 TFENGSSFKL
+780 ELSNGSKITVNQVEAKDLAGNYTFYNYSFKA
-790 TQIAPADF
+790 T
-798 KGGWKFT
+798 GVSN
-805 TKIFAGAGA
+805 TKIVNNDKRQHETTVEFKAVENPEILNGHVHNLDLVGLYLDFAVPA
-814 SAKAADPGVMS
+814 SLEIVDGTPVIYTYMS
-825 VTFVDPLKPATLKD
+825 LDYQKVSNGSEVACITELTNTTGYGKGYFAPLKFG
-839 VDGVEHTNNIGLKGL
+839 VDGCNHAWIGWG
-854 FFDTILDACVD
+854 VD
-865 INYEAETARIGFFLD
+865 DIFGSPKFGIGTGAQRL
-880 ARDGSGQAVNGK
+880 
-892 YAAYIPGIA
+892 
-901 TRTDKAWS
+901 
-909 SPWQYAE
+909 
-916 TELGDPDYVW
+916 
-926 FWFSVSEDFNTIQ
+926 VSEGMYCCGFSFVTKGYKEGGYTTIYQFNYNNKWT
-939 YTNRTENTPV
+939 YNGTNGGGY
-949 EFQTLTQYLN
+949 FA
-959 KTMNQICAISV
+959 K
-970 VLSDTNVFN
+970 
-979 HSTVSTTGNKGI
+979 K
-991 GVYSNVFQCNPK
+991 
-1003 GHVGE
+1003 
-1008 FFTRK
+1008 

>member
-1 MNIKKMSI
+1 MSI

-162 SLLSMTVTNPDTKY
+162 SLLSVTVTNPDTKY

-270 EIEALRELSPVFDES
+270 EIEAPRELSPVFDES

-364 MIYTVGNHDMNPKYD
+364 MIYTIGNHDMNPKYD

-397 DYFKTDIDNTMRN
+397 EYFKTDIDNTMRN

-551 SNTPTVMNDANNFSQ
+551 SSTPTVMNDANNFSQ

-627 EAKDVKDNEAASVT
+627 DVKDVKEAETASVT

-654 VITLSKGGNVVA
+654 IVTLSKAGNVVA

-676 HPNTS
+676 HPKTS
-681 EMKSSWTYGF
+681 EMKSSWTVDF
-691 GTLSESGQYTVSVVA
+691 GTLSESGQYTVTVVA

-713 SAPVTATFNC
+713 SAPVSATFNC

-728 SEKVD
+728 SEKVELWEND
-733 KWVDDAAGSQAI
+733 KSGSRELSGPVADNGKTAGV
-745 SASGTPTG
+745 G
-753 GDGWLTYADGKVSWT
+753 GWLSYKDGVASWT
-768 ANTTGHPRTSTL
+768 ENTTGAPRTATL
-780 TFENGSSFKL
+780 ELSNGSKITVNQVEAKDLAGNYTFYNYSFKA
-790 TQIAPADF
+790 T
-798 KGGWKFT
+798 GVSN
-805 TKIFAGAGA
+805 TKIVNNDKRQHETTVEFKAVENPEILNGHVHNLDLVGLYLDFAVPA
-814 SAKAADPGVMS
+814 SLEIVDGTPVIYTYMS
-825 VTFVDPLKPATLKD
+825 LDYQKVSNGSEVACITELTNTTGYGKGYFAPLKFG
-839 VDGVEHTNNIGLKGL
+839 VDGCNHAWIGWG
-854 FFDTILDACVD
+854 VD
-865 INYEAETARIGFFLD
+865 DIFGSPKFGIGTGTQRL
-880 ARDGSGQAVNGK
+880 
-892 YAAYIPGIA
+892 
-901 TRTDKAWS
+901 
-909 SPWQYAE
+909 
-916 TELGDPDYVW
+916 
-926 FWFSVSEDFNTIQ
+926 VSEGMYCCGFSFVTKGYKEGGYTTIYQFNYNNKWT
-939 YTNRTENTPV
+939 YNGTNGGGY
-949 EFQTLTQYLN
+949 FA
-959 KTMNQICAISV
+959 K
-970 VLSDTNVFN
+970 
-979 HSTVSTTGNKGI
+979 K
-991 GVYSNVFQCNPK
+991 
-1003 GHVGE
+1003 
-1008 FFTRK
+1008 

>member
-162 SLLSMTVTNPDTKY
+162 SLLSVTVTNPDTKY

-270 EIEALRELSPVFDES
+270 EIEAPRELSPVFDES

-397 DYFKTDIDNTMRN
+397 EYFKTDIDNTMRN

-566 GYLVQFDVNGNMRI
+566 GYLVQFDVNGNMRV

-615 KAANQAPTMSTI
+615 KATNQAPTMSTI
-627 EAKDVKDNEAASVT
+627 DVKDVKEAETASVT

-654 VITLSKGGNVVA
+654 IVTLSKAGNVVA

-676 HPNTS
+676 HPKTS
-681 EMKSSWTYGF
+681 EMKSSWTVDF
-691 GTLSESGQYTVSVVA
+691 GTLSESGQYTVTVVA

-713 SAPVTATFNC
+713 SAPVSATFNC

-728 SEKVD
+728 SEKVELWEND
-733 KWVDDAAGSQAI
+733 KSGSRELSGPVADNGKTAGVGGWLSYKDGV
-745 SASGTPTG
+745 ASWTENTTGAPRTATLELSNGSKITVNQVEAKDLAGNYTFYNYSFNASGVSNTTAVNHAGRQYETAVEFKAVNNPETINGHIHNLDLIGLYLDFVVPASFEIVNGTPT
-753 GDGWLTYADGKVSWT
+753 LYTYMSLDYQKVS
-768 ANTTGHPRTSTL
+768 
-780 TFENGSSFKL
+780 NGSEIACITEL
-790 TQIAPADF
+790 TNS
-798 KGGWKFT
+798 T
-805 TKIFAGAGA
+805 TYKTGYFA
-814 SAKAADPGVMS
+814 
-825 VTFVDPLKPATLKD
+825 PLKFG
-839 VDGVEHTNNIGLKGL
+839 VDGCNHAWIGWG
-854 FFDTILDACVD
+854 VD
-865 INYEAETARIGFFLD
+865 DIFGSPKFGIGTGTQRL
-880 ARDGSGQAVNGK
+880 
-892 YAAYIPGIA
+892 
-901 TRTDKAWS
+901 
-909 SPWQYAE
+909 
-916 TELGDPDYVW
+916 
-926 FWFSVSEDFNTIQ
+926 VSEGMYCCGFSFVTKGYKEGGYTTIYQFNYNNKWT
-939 YTNRTENTPV
+939 YNGTNGGGY
-949 EFQTLTQYLN
+949 FA
-959 KTMNQICAISV
+959 K
-970 VLSDTNVFN
+970 
-979 HSTVSTTGNKGI
+979 K
-991 GVYSNVFQCNPK
+991 
-1003 GHVGE
+1003 
-1008 FFTRK
+1008 

>member
-1 MNIKKMSI
+1 MSI

-23 CNVKEDNGGGSDKEP
+23 CNVKEDNGGNSGKEP
-38 EKPTLTEIKFK
+38 EQPTVTEIKFK

-62 WSAGDEIVVYSVKG
+62 WSEGDEIIVYSVKG
-76 NFTSKETMKATDVTS
+76 NFTSKETMKATEVTS

-140 VPSVTVAGCD
+140 VPSVTVAACD

-162 SLLSMTVTNPDTKY
+162 SLLSVTVTNPDTKC
-176 VRVSGNNGE
+176 VKVSGNNGE

-196 DYTLSDNPSPDFE
+196 DYELSDNPSPDYE

-222 TYHIG
+222 TYYIG

-252 IASYETLETQP
+252 IASYETLETES

-270 EIEALRELSPVFDES
+270 EIEAPRELSPVFDES

-299 EGSSDAYANKFTA
+299 EGSSDAYAGKFTS
-312 ALNQLKAKAAENDAN
+312 ALNQLKAKAAESDAN

-332 LVAGD
+332 MVVGD
-337 LIQKAEV
+337 LIQRAEV
-344 TMAQNFKAL
+344 TMAQNFKAI
-353 YEEVFNPTDVP
+353 YEEVFKPTEVP
-364 MIYTVGNHDMNPKYD
+364 MIYTIGNHDMNPEYK

-385 AQSVAMANTFGD
+385 AQSVALTNTLGD
-397 DYFKTDIDNTMRN
+397 EYFKTDIDNTMRN

-438 PNVITWLDQQLDA
+438 PNVISWLDQQLEA

-466 PMIYNTIYGSLLGED
+466 PMIYNTIYGSLLGEE
-481 GGVWTSTLPNY
+481 GGIWEYMAHY
-492 WATRVLTGVLEKY
+492 WATSALTGVLEKY
-505 PQVVSFHGHLHFP
+505 PQVVTFHGHLHFP

-545 AGWEGI
+545 AGWEGV
-551 SNTPTVMNDANNFSQ
+551 SSTPTVMNDANNFSQ

-627 EAKDVKDNEAASVT
+627 EAKDVKEAEAATVT

-654 VITLSKGGNVVA
+654 VVTLSKAGNVVA

-676 HPNTS
+676 HPKTS
-681 EMKSSWTYGF
+681 EMKSIWTVDF
-691 GTLSESGQYTVSVVA
+691 GTLSESGQYTVTVVA
-706 VDSWDAE
+706 VDSWDTE
-713 SAPVTATFNC
+713 SAPLSATFNC

-728 SEKVD
+728 AEKVD

-745 SASGTPTG
+745 TASGTPTG

-768 ANTTGHPRTSTL
+768 ANATGLPRTATL

-790 TQIAPADF
+790 TQVSPADF
-798 KGGWKFT
+798 KGNWNLT
-805 TKIFAGAGA
+805 SKIFAKV
-814 SAKAADPGVMS
+814 SPFAKAADPGTTA
-825 VTFVDPLKPATLKD
+825 VTFVDPLKPVTLKD
-839 VDGVEHTNNIGLKGL
+839 AEGVEHTNNIGVKGL
-854 FFDTILDACVD
+854 YFDTILDACVD
-865 INYEAETARIGFFLD
+865 INYEAKTVRVGFFLD

-892 YAAYIPGIA
+892 YAVYIPGLA
-901 TRTDKAWS
+901 TRTDQAWYT
-909 SPWQYAE
+909 PWQYAE

-926 FWFSVSEDFNTIQ
+926 FWFTVTNKFNTIM
-939 YTNRTENTPV
+939 YTNRVTNNV
-949 EFQTLTQYLN
+949 EFQTLTQYSN
-959 KTMNQICAISV
+959 KTMNQICGISI
-970 VLSDTNVFN
+970 VLSNTNVFN
-979 HSTVSTTGNKGI
+979 HSTVNTGNSGLST
-991 GVYSNVFQCNPK
+991 YSNVYQCNPK
-1003 GHVGE
+1003 GQSGE

>member
-1 MNIKKMSI
+1 MSI
-9 FFLAALVS
+9 FILAALVS

-100 SGKLL
+100 TGKLL

-117 CGVKGFKLKQYWST
+117 CGIKGFKLKQYWST

-162 SLLSMTVTNPDTKY
+162 SLLSVTVTNPDTKY
-176 VRVSGNNGE
+176 VKVSGNNGE

-209 STVSIRKYVNGAG
+209 STVSIRKYVNGTG

-252 IASYETLETQP
+252 VASYETLETEP

-270 EIEALRELSPVFDES
+270 EIEAPRELSPVFDES

-299 EGSSDAYANKFTA
+299 EGSSDAYANKFTS
-312 ALNQLKAKAAENDAN
+312 ALNQLKVKAAESDAN

-332 LVAGD
+332 MVVGD
-337 LIQKAEV
+337 LIQRAEI

-353 YEEVFNPTDVP
+353 YEDVFKPTEVP
-364 MIYTVGNHDMNPKYD
+364 MIYTIGNHDMNPKYD

-397 DYFKTDIDNTMRN
+397 EYFKTDIDNTMRN

-615 KAANQAPTMSTI
+615 KAANQAPTMSSI

-728 SEKVD
+728 SEKVELWEDD
-733 KWVDDAAGSQAI
+733 KSGSRELSGPVADNGKTAGV
-745 SASGTPTG
+745 G
-753 GDGWLTYADGKVSWT
+753 GWLSYKDGVASWT
-768 ANTTGHPRTSTL
+768 ENTTGAPRTATL
-780 TFENGSSFKL
+780 ELSNGSKITVNQVEAKDLAGNYTFYNYSFKA
-790 TQIAPADF
+790 T
-798 KGGWKFT
+798 GVSN
-805 TKIFAGAGA
+805 TKIVNNDKRQHETTVEFKAVENPEILNGHVHNLDLVGLYLDFAVPA
-814 SAKAADPGVMS
+814 SLEIVDGTPVIYTYMS
-825 VTFVDPLKPATLKD
+825 LDYQKVSNGSEVACITELTNTTGYGKGYFAPLKFG
-839 VDGVEHTNNIGLKGL
+839 VDGCNHAWIGWG
-854 FFDTILDACVD
+854 VD
-865 INYEAETARIGFFLD
+865 DIFGSPKFGIGTGAQRL
-880 ARDGSGQAVNGK
+880 
-892 YAAYIPGIA
+892 
-901 TRTDKAWS
+901 
-909 SPWQYAE
+909 
-916 TELGDPDYVW
+916 
-926 FWFSVSEDFNTIQ
+926 VSEGMYCCGFSFVTKGYKEGGYTTIYQFNYNNKWT
-939 YTNRTENTPV
+939 YNGTNGGGY
-949 EFQTLTQYLN
+949 FA
-959 KTMNQICAISV
+959 K
-970 VLSDTNVFN
+970 
-979 HSTVSTTGNKGI
+979 K
-991 GVYSNVFQCNPK
+991 
-1003 GHVGE
+1003 
-1008 FFTRK
+1008 

>member
-162 SLLSMTVTNPDTKY
+162 SLLSVTVTNPDTKY

-270 EIEALRELSPVFDES
+270 EIEAPRELSPVFDES

-551 SNTPTVMNDANNFSQ
+551 SSTPTVMNDANNFSQ

-728 SEKVD
+728 SEKVELWEND
-733 KWVDDAAGSQAI
+733 KSGSRELSGPVADNGKTAGV
-745 SASGTPTG
+745 G
-753 GDGWLTYADGKVSWT
+753 GWLSYKDGVASWT
-768 ANTTGHPRTSTL
+768 ENTTGAPRTATL
-780 TFENGSSFKL
+780 ELSNGSKITVNQVEAKDLAGNYTFYNYSFKSTGVSNTTIVNQNGRQHETAVEFKTVASPETINGHVHNLDLVGLYLDFAVPASFEIVNGTPVLYTYMSLDYQKVSNGTEVACITQL
-790 TQIAPADF
+790 TNTVTYGSHNFAPLKFGVNDCNYAWIGWGLYDVF
-798 KGGWKFT
+798 GTPKFGLGTGDQRLVSTGMYCCGFSFVVRGYAVDKYATIYQFNYNNSWTYNGTKGGGY
-805 TKIFAGAGA
+805 FA
-814 SAKAADPGVMS
+814 K
-825 VTFVDPLKPATLKD
+825 K
-839 VDGVEHTNNIGLKGL
+839 
-854 FFDTILDACVD
+854 
-865 INYEAETARIGFFLD
+865 
-880 ARDGSGQAVNGK
+880 
-892 YAAYIPGIA
+892 
-901 TRTDKAWS
+901 
-909 SPWQYAE
+909 
-916 TELGDPDYVW
+916 
-926 FWFSVSEDFNTIQ
+926 
-939 YTNRTENTPV
+939 
-949 EFQTLTQYLN
+949 
-959 KTMNQICAISV
+959 
-970 VLSDTNVFN
+970 
-979 HSTVSTTGNKGI
+979 
-991 GVYSNVFQCNPK
+991 
-1003 GHVGE
+1003 
-1008 FFTRK
+1008 

>member
-9 FFLAALVS
+9 FILAALVS

-100 SGKLL
+100 TGKLL

-162 SLLSMTVTNPDTKY
+162 SLLSVTVTNPDTKY

-270 EIEALRELSPVFDES
+270 EIEAPRELSPVFDES

-299 EGSSDAYANKFTA
+299 EGSSDAYANKFTS
-312 ALNQLKAKAAENDAN
+312 ALNQLKVKAAESDAN

-332 LVAGD
+332 MVVGD
-337 LIQKAEV
+337 LIQRAEI

-353 YEEVFNPTDVP
+353 YEDVFKPTEVP
-364 MIYTVGNHDMNPKYD
+364 MIYTIGNHDMNPKYD

-397 DYFKTDIDNTMRN
+397 EYFKTDIDNTMRN

-551 SNTPTVMNDANNFSQ
+551 SSTPTVMNDANNFSQ

-580 VKMDFFNNGTI
+580 VRMDFFNNGTI

-627 EAKDVKDNEAASVT
+627 EAKDVKDTDAASVT

-654 VITLSKGGNVVA
+654 IVTLSKAGNVVA

-691 GTLSESGQYTVSVVA
+691 GALESGQYTVSVVA

-728 SEKVD
+728 SEKID

-805 TKIFAGAGA
+805 SKIFAGAGA

-901 TRTDKAWS
+901 TRTDKAWA

-926 FWFSVSEDFNTIQ
+926 FWFTISEDFNTIM
-939 YTNRTENTPV
+939 YTNRTEKTPV
-949 EFQTLTQYLN
+949 EFQTLTQYSN

-991 GVYSNVFQCNPK
+991 GVYTNVFQCNPK
-1003 GHVGE
+1003 GNVGE

>member
-162 SLLSMTVTNPDTKY
+162 SLLSVTVTNPDTKY
-176 VRVSGNNGE
+176 VWVSGNNGE

-270 EIEALRELSPVFDES
+270 EIEAPRELSPVFDES

-551 SNTPTVMNDANNFSQ
+551 SSTPTVMNDANNFSQ

-627 EAKDVKDNEAASVT
+627 EAKDVKDTDAASVT

-654 VITLSKGGNVVA
+654 IVTLSKAGNVVA

-691 GTLSESGQYTVSVVA
+691 GALESGQYTVSVVA

-728 SEKVD
+728 SEKID

-805 TKIFAGAGA
+805 SKIFAGAGA

-901 TRTDKAWS
+901 TRTDKAWA

-926 FWFSVSEDFNTIQ
+926 FWFTISEDFNTIM
-939 YTNRTENTPV
+939 YTNRTEKTPV
-949 EFQTLTQYLN
+949 EFQTLTQYSN

-991 GVYSNVFQCNPK
+991 GVYTNVFQCNPK
-1003 GHVGE
+1003 GNVGE

>member
-1 MNIKKMSI
+1 MSI

-162 SLLSMTVTNPDTKY
+162 SLLSVTVTNPDTKY

-270 EIEALRELSPVFDES
+270 EIEAPRELSPVFDES

-299 EGSSDAYANKFTA
+299 EGSSDAYANKFTS
-312 ALNQLKAKAAENDAN
+312 ALNQLKVKAAESDAN

-332 LVAGD
+332 MVVGD
-337 LIQKAEV
+337 LIQRAEI

-353 YEEVFNPTDVP
+353 YEDVFKPTEVP
-364 MIYTVGNHDMNPKYD
+364 MIYTIGNHDMNPKYD

-397 DYFKTDIDNTMRN
+397 EYFKTDIDNTMRN

-566 GYLVQFDVNGNMRI
+566 GYLVQFDVNGNMRV

-728 SEKVD
+728 SEKVELWEDD
-733 KWVDDAAGSQAI
+733 KSGSRELSGPVADNGKTAGVGGWLSYKDCVAYWTENTTRAPRTATLELSNGSKITVNQVEAKDLAGNYTFYNYSFKATGVSNTKIVNNDKRQHETTVEFKAVENPEILNGHVHNLDLVGMYLDFAVPASLEIVD
-745 SASGTPTG
+745 GTPVIY
-753 GDGWLTYADGKVSWT
+753 TYMSLDYQKVSNGSEVACIT
-768 ANTTGHPRTSTL
+768 ELTNTTGY
-780 TFENGSSFKL
+780 G
-790 TQIAPADF
+790 
-798 KGGWKFT
+798 KGY
-805 TKIFAGAGA
+805 FA
-814 SAKAADPGVMS
+814 
-825 VTFVDPLKPATLKD
+825 PLKFG
-839 VDGVEHTNNIGLKGL
+839 VDGCNHAWIGWGVDDIFGSPKFGL
-854 FFDTILDACVD
+854 GTGAQRL
-865 INYEAETARIGFFLD
+865 
-880 ARDGSGQAVNGK
+880 
-892 YAAYIPGIA
+892 
-901 TRTDKAWS
+901 
-909 SPWQYAE
+909 
-916 TELGDPDYVW
+916 
-926 FWFSVSEDFNTIQ
+926 VSEGMYCCGFSFVTKGYKEGGYTTIYQFNYNNKWT
-939 YTNRTENTPV
+939 YNGTNGGGY
-949 EFQTLTQYLN
+949 FA
-959 KTMNQICAISV
+959 K
-970 VLSDTNVFN
+970 
-979 HSTVSTTGNKGI
+979 K
-991 GVYSNVFQCNPK
+991 
-1003 GHVGE
+1003 
-1008 FFTRK
+1008 

>member
-1 MNIKKMSI
+1 MSI

-162 SLLSMTVTNPDTKY
+162 SLLSVTVTNSDTKY
-176 VRVSGNNGE
+176 VKVSGNNGE

-222 TYHIG
+222 TYYIG

-252 IASYETLETQP
+252 VASFETLETEP

-270 EIEALRELSPVFDES
+270 EIEAPRELSPVFDES

-299 EGSSDAYANKFTA
+299 EGSSDAYANKFTS
-312 ALNQLKAKAAENDAN
+312 ALNQLKAKAAESDAN

-332 LVAGD
+332 MVVGD
-337 LIQKAEV
+337 LIQRAEI

-353 YEEVFNPTDVP
+353 YEDVFKPTEVP
-364 MIYTVGNHDMNPKYD
+364 MIYTIGNHDMNPKYD

-385 AQSVAMANTFGD
+385 AQSVAMSNTFGD
-397 DYFKTDIDNTMRN
+397 EYFKTDIDNTMRN

-551 SNTPTVMNDANNFSQ
+551 SSTPTVMNDANNFSQ

-654 VITLSKGGNVVA
+654 VITLSKAGNVVA

-676 HPNTS
+676 HPKTS
-681 EMKSSWTYGF
+681 EMKSSWTVDF

-713 SAPVTATFNC
+713 SAPVSATFNC

-728 SEKVD
+728 SEKVELWEND
-733 KWVDDAAGSQAI
+733 KSGSRELSGPVADNGKTAGVGGWLSYKDGV
-745 SASGTPTG
+745 ASWTENTTGAPRTATLELSNGSKITVNQVEAKDLAGNYTFYNYSFNASGVSNTTIVNHAGRQYETAVEFKAVNNPETINGHIHNLDLIGLYLDFVVPASFEIVNGTPT
-753 GDGWLTYADGKVSWT
+753 LYTYMSLDYQKVS
-768 ANTTGHPRTSTL
+768 
-780 TFENGSSFKL
+780 NGSEIACITEL
-790 TQIAPADF
+790 TNS
-798 KGGWKFT
+798 T
-805 TKIFAGAGA
+805 TYKTGYFA
-814 SAKAADPGVMS
+814 
-825 VTFVDPLKPATLKD
+825 PLKF
-839 VDGVEHTNNIGLKGL
+839 GVGDCNYAWIGWGLDDLFGTPKFGIGTPSQRLVSAGMYCCGFSFVVKG
-854 FFDTILDACVD
+854 
-865 INYEAETARIGFFLD
+865 Y
-880 ARDGSGQAVNGK
+880 AVGK
-892 YAAYIPGIA
+892 YATIY
-901 TRTDKAWS
+901 
-909 SPWQYAE
+909 Q
-916 TELGDPDYVW
+916 
-926 FWFSVSEDFNTIQ
+926 FNYNNSWT
-939 YTNRTENTPV
+939 YNGT
-949 EFQTLTQYLN
+949 
-959 KTMNQICAISV
+959 
-970 VLSDTNVFN
+970 
-979 HSTVSTTGNKGI
+979 KG
-991 GVYSNVFQCNPK
+991 GGYFAK
-1003 GHVGE
+1003 
-1008 FFTRK
+1008 K

>member
-162 SLLSMTVTNPDTKY
+162 SLLSVTVTNPDTKY

-270 EIEALRELSPVFDES
+270 EIEAPRELSPVFDES

-299 EGSSDAYANKFTA
+299 EGSSDAYANKFTS
-312 ALNQLKAKAAENDAN
+312 ALNQLKVKAAESDAN

-332 LVAGD
+332 MVVGD
-337 LIQKAEV
+337 LIQRAEI

-353 YEEVFNPTDVP
+353 YEDVFKPTEVP
-364 MIYTVGNHDMNPKYD
+364 MIYTIGNHDMNPKYD

-566 GYLVQFDVNGNMRI
+566 GYLVQFDVNGNMRV

-627 EAKDVKDNEAASVT
+627 DVKDVKEAETASVT

-654 VITLSKGGNVVA
+654 IVTLFKAGNVVA

-676 HPNTS
+676 HPKTS
-681 EMKSSWTYGF
+681 EMKSSWTVDF
-691 GTLSESGQYTVSVVA
+691 GTLSESGQYTVTVVA

-713 SAPVTATFNC
+713 SAPVSATFNC

-728 SEKVD
+728 SEKVELWEND
-733 KWVDDAAGSQAI
+733 KSGSRELSGPVADNGKTAGV
-745 SASGTPTG
+745 G
-753 GDGWLTYADGKVSWT
+753 GWLSYKDGVASWT
-768 ANTTGHPRTSTL
+768 ENTTGAPRTATL
-780 TFENGSSFKL
+780 ELSNGSKITVNQVEAKDLAGNYTFYNYSFKA
-790 TQIAPADF
+790 T
-798 KGGWKFT
+798 GVSN
-805 TKIFAGAGA
+805 TKIVNNDKRQHETTVEFKAVENPEILNGHVHNLDLVGLYLDFAVPA
-814 SAKAADPGVMS
+814 SLEIVDGTPVIYTYMS
-825 VTFVDPLKPATLKD
+825 LDYQKVSNGSEVACITELTNTTGYGKGYFAPLKFG
-839 VDGVEHTNNIGLKGL
+839 VDGCNHAWIGWG
-854 FFDTILDACVD
+854 VD
-865 INYEAETARIGFFLD
+865 DIFGSPKFGIGTGAQRL
-880 ARDGSGQAVNGK
+880 
-892 YAAYIPGIA
+892 
-901 TRTDKAWS
+901 
-909 SPWQYAE
+909 
-916 TELGDPDYVW
+916 
-926 FWFSVSEDFNTIQ
+926 VSEGMYCCGFSFVTKGYKEGGYTTIYQFNYNNKWT
-939 YTNRTENTPV
+939 YNGTNGGGY
-949 EFQTLTQYLN
+949 FA
-959 KTMNQICAISV
+959 K
-970 VLSDTNVFN
+970 
-979 HSTVSTTGNKGI
+979 K
-991 GVYSNVFQCNPK
+991 
-1003 GHVGE
+1003 
-1008 FFTRK
+1008 

>member
-162 SLLSMTVTNPDTKY
+162 SLLSVTVTNPDTKY
-176 VRVSGNNGE
+176 VWVSGNNGE

-270 EIEALRELSPVFDES
+270 EIEAPRELSPVFDES

-397 DYFKTDIDNTMRN
+397 EYFKTDIDNTMRN

-438 PNVITWLDQQLDA
+438 PNVITWLDQQLET

-551 SNTPTVMNDANNFSQ
+551 SSTPTVMNDANNFSQ

-627 EAKDVKDNEAASVT
+627 EAKDVKDTDAASVT

-654 VITLSKGGNVVA
+654 IVTLSKAGNVVA

-691 GTLSESGQYTVSVVA
+691 GALESGQYTVSVVA

-768 ANTTGHPRTSTL
+768 ANTTGHPRTSIL

-805 TKIFAGAGA
+805 SKIFAGAGA

-901 TRTDKAWS
+901 TRTDKAWA

-926 FWFSVSEDFNTIQ
+926 FWFTISEDFNTIM
-939 YTNRTENTPV
+939 YTNRTEKTPV
-949 EFQTLTQYLN
+949 EFQTLTQYSN

-979 HSTVSTTGNKGI
+979 HSTVSTKGI
-991 GVYSNVFQCNPK
+991 GVYTNVFQCNPK
-1003 GHVGE
+1003 GNVGE

>member
-1 MNIKKMSI
+1 MSI
-9 FFLAALVS
+9 FILAALVS

-62 WSAGDEIVVYSVKG
+62 WSEGDEIVVYSVKG

-100 SGKLL
+100 TGKLL

-117 CGVKGFKLKQYWST
+117 CGIKGFKLKQYWST

-162 SLLSMTVTNPDTKY
+162 SLLSVTVTNPDTKY
-176 VRVSGNNGE
+176 VKVSGNNGE

-270 EIEALRELSPVFDES
+270 EIEAPRELSPVFDES

-299 EGSSDAYANKFTA
+299 EGSSDAYANKFTS
-312 ALNQLKAKAAENDAN
+312 ALNQLKVKAAESDAN

-332 LVAGD
+332 MVVGD
-337 LIQKAEV
+337 LIQRAEI

-353 YEEVFNPTDVP
+353 YEDVFKPTEVP
-364 MIYTVGNHDMNPKYD
+364 MIYTIGNHDMNPKYD

-397 DYFKTDIDNTMRN
+397 EYFKTDIDNTMRN

-551 SNTPTVMNDANNFSQ
+551 SSTPTVMNDANNFSQ

-728 SEKVD
+728 SEKVELWEDD
-733 KWVDDAAGSQAI
+733 KSGSRELSGPVADNGKTAGVGGWLSYKDGV
-745 SASGTPTG
+745 ASWTENTTGAPRTATLELSNGSKITVNQVEAKDLAGNYTFYNYSFKATGVSNTTVVNHAGRQYETAVEFKAVNNPETINGHIHNLDLIGLYLDFVVPASFEIVNGTPT
-753 GDGWLTYADGKVSWT
+753 LYTYMSLDYQKVS
-768 ANTTGHPRTSTL
+768 
-780 TFENGSSFKL
+780 NGSEIACITEL
-790 TQIAPADF
+790 TNSTIY
-798 KGGWKFT
+798 KTGY
-805 TKIFAGAGA
+805 FA
-814 SAKAADPGVMS
+814 
-825 VTFVDPLKPATLKD
+825 PLKF
-839 VDGVEHTNNIGLKGL
+839 GVGDCNYAWIGWGLDDLFGTPKFGIGTPSQRLVSAGMYCCGFSFVVKG
-854 FFDTILDACVD
+854 
-865 INYEAETARIGFFLD
+865 Y
-880 ARDGSGQAVNGK
+880 AVGK
-892 YAAYIPGIA
+892 YATIY
-901 TRTDKAWS
+901 
-909 SPWQYAE
+909 Q
-916 TELGDPDYVW
+916 
-926 FWFSVSEDFNTIQ
+926 FNYNNSWT
-939 YTNRTENTPV
+939 YNGT
-949 EFQTLTQYLN
+949 
-959 KTMNQICAISV
+959 
-970 VLSDTNVFN
+970 
-979 HSTVSTTGNKGI
+979 KG
-991 GVYSNVFQCNPK
+991 GGYFAK
-1003 GHVGE
+1003 
-1008 FFTRK
+1008 K

>member
-1 MNIKKMSI
+1 MSI
-9 FFLAALVS
+9 FILAALVS

-62 WSAGDEIVVYSVKG
+62 WSEGDEIVVYSVEG

-100 SGKLL
+100 TGKLL

-117 CGVKGFKLKQYWST
+117 CGIKGFKLKQYWST

-162 SLLSMTVTNPDTKY
+162 SLLSVTVTNPDTKY
-176 VRVSGNNGE
+176 VKVSGNNGE

-270 EIEALRELSPVFDES
+270 EIEAPRELSPVFDES

-299 EGSSDAYANKFTA
+299 EGSSDAYANKFTS
-312 ALNQLKAKAAENDAN
+312 ALNQLKVKAAESDAN

-332 LVAGD
+332 MVVGD
-337 LIQKAEV
+337 LIQRAEI

-353 YEEVFNPTDVP
+353 YEDVFKPTEVP
-364 MIYTVGNHDMNPKYD
+364 MIYTIGNHDMNPKYD

-397 DYFKTDIDNTMRN
+397 EYFKTDIDNTMRN

-551 SNTPTVMNDANNFSQ
+551 SSTPTVMNDANNFSQ

-691 GTLSESGQYTVSVVA
+691 GTLSESGQYTVTVVA

-713 SAPVTATFNC
+713 SAPVSATFNC

-728 SEKVD
+728 SEKVELWKDD
-733 KWVDDAAGSQAI
+733 KSGSRELSGPVADNGKTAGV
-745 SASGTPTG
+745 G
-753 GDGWLTYADGKVSWT
+753 GWLSYKDGVASWT
-768 ANTTGHPRTSTL
+768 ENTTGAPRTATL
-780 TFENGSSFKL
+780 ELSNGSKITVNQVEAKDLAGNYTFYNYSFKA
-790 TQIAPADF
+790 T
-798 KGGWKFT
+798 GVSN
-805 TKIFAGAGA
+805 TKIVNNDKRQHETTVEFKAVENPEILNGHVHNLDLVGLYLDFAVPA
-814 SAKAADPGVMS
+814 SLEIVDGTPVIYTYMS
-825 VTFVDPLKPATLKD
+825 LDYQKVSNGSEVACITELTNTTGYGKGYFAPLKFG
-839 VDGVEHTNNIGLKGL
+839 VDGCNHAWIGWGVDDIFGSPKFGL
-854 FFDTILDACVD
+854 GTGAQRL
-865 INYEAETARIGFFLD
+865 
-880 ARDGSGQAVNGK
+880 
-892 YAAYIPGIA
+892 
-901 TRTDKAWS
+901 
-909 SPWQYAE
+909 
-916 TELGDPDYVW
+916 
-926 FWFSVSEDFNTIQ
+926 VSEGMYCCGFSFVTKGYKEGGYTTIYQFNYNNKWT
-939 YTNRTENTPV
+939 YNGTNGGGY
-949 EFQTLTQYLN
+949 FA
-959 KTMNQICAISV
+959 K
-970 VLSDTNVFN
+970 
-979 HSTVSTTGNKGI
+979 K
-991 GVYSNVFQCNPK
+991 
-1003 GHVGE
+1003 
-1008 FFTRK
+1008 

>member
-1 MNIKKMSI
+1 
-9 FFLAALVS
+9 
-17 ATTFLS
+17 
-23 CNVKEDNGGGSDKEP
+23 
-38 EKPTLTEIKFK
+38 
-49 AELPDAPA
+49 
-57 GFKTT
+57 
-62 WSAGDEIVVYSVKG
+62 
-76 NFTSKETMKATDVTS
+76 MKATDVTS

-162 SLLSMTVTNPDTKY
+162 SLLSVTVTNPDTKY

-270 EIEALRELSPVFDES
+270 EIEAPRELSPVFDES

-566 GYLVQFDVNGNMRI
+566 GYLVQFDVNGNMRV

-728 SEKVD
+728 SEKVELWEDD
-733 KWVDDAAGSQAI
+733 KSGSRELSGPVADNGKTAGV
-745 SASGTPTG
+745 G
-753 GDGWLTYADGKVSWT
+753 GWLSYKDGVAYWT
-768 ANTTGHPRTSTL
+768 ENTTGAPRTATL
-780 TFENGSSFKL
+780 ELSNGSKITVNQVEAKDLAGNYTFYNYSFKA
-790 TQIAPADF
+790 T
-798 KGGWKFT
+798 GVSN
-805 TKIFAGAGA
+805 TKIVNNDKRQHETTVEFKAVENPEILNGHVHNLDLVGMYLDFAVPA
-814 SAKAADPGVMS
+814 SLEIVDGTPVIYTYMS
-825 VTFVDPLKPATLKD
+825 LDYQKVSNGSEVACITELTNTTGYGKGYFAPLKFG
-839 VDGVEHTNNIGLKGL
+839 VDGCNHAWIGWGVDDIFGSPKFGL
-854 FFDTILDACVD
+854 GTGAQRL
-865 INYEAETARIGFFLD
+865 
-880 ARDGSGQAVNGK
+880 
-892 YAAYIPGIA
+892 
-901 TRTDKAWS
+901 
-909 SPWQYAE
+909 
-916 TELGDPDYVW
+916 
-926 FWFSVSEDFNTIQ
+926 VSEGMYCCGFSFVTKGYKEGGYTTIYQFNYNNKWT
-939 YTNRTENTPV
+939 YNGTNGGGY
-949 EFQTLTQYLN
+949 FA
-959 KTMNQICAISV
+959 K
-970 VLSDTNVFN
+970 
-979 HSTVSTTGNKGI
+979 K
-991 GVYSNVFQCNPK
+991 
-1003 GHVGE
+1003 
-1008 FFTRK
+1008 

>member
-162 SLLSMTVTNPDTKY
+162 SLLSVTVTNPDTKY

-270 EIEALRELSPVFDES
+270 EIEAPRELSPVFDES

-364 MIYTVGNHDMNPKYD
+364 MIYTIGNHDMNPKYD

-397 DYFKTDIDNTMRN
+397 EYFKTDIDNTMRN

-551 SNTPTVMNDANNFSQ
+551 SSTPTVMNDANNFSQ

-580 VKMDFFNNGTI
+580 VRMDFFNNGTI

-627 EAKDVKDNEAASVT
+627 EAKDVKDTDAASVT
-641 FAAGKDDEFVHHY
+641 FAAGMDDEFVHHY
-654 VITLSKGGNVVA
+654 IVTLSKAGNVVA

-691 GTLSESGQYTVSVVA
+691 GALESGQYTVSVVA

-901 TRTDKAWS
+901 TRTDKAWA

-926 FWFSVSEDFNTIQ
+926 FWFTISEDFNTIM
-939 YTNRTENTPV
+939 YTNRTEKTPV

>member
-162 SLLSMTVTNPDTKY
+162 SLLSVTVTNPDTKY

-270 EIEALRELSPVFDES
+270 EIEAPRELSPVFDES

-551 SNTPTVMNDANNFSQ
+551 SSTPTVMNDANNFSQ

-627 EAKDVKDNEAASVT
+627 DVKDVKEAETASVT

-654 VITLSKGGNVVA
+654 IVTLSKAGNVVA

-676 HPNTS
+676 HPKTS
-681 EMKSSWTYGF
+681 EMKSSWTVDF
-691 GTLSESGQYTVSVVA
+691 GTLSESGQYTVTVVA

-713 SAPVTATFNC
+713 SAPVSATFNC

-728 SEKVD
+728 SEKVELWEND
-733 KWVDDAAGSQAI
+733 KSGSRELSGPVADNGKTAGV
-745 SASGTPTG
+745 G
-753 GDGWLTYADGKVSWT
+753 GWLSYKDGVASWT
-768 ANTTGHPRTSTL
+768 ENTTGAPRTATL
-780 TFENGSSFKL
+780 ELSNGSKITVNQVEAKDLAGNYTFYNYSFKA
-790 TQIAPADF
+790 T
-798 KGGWKFT
+798 GVSN
-805 TKIFAGAGA
+805 TKIVNNDKRQHETTVEFKAVENPEILNGHVHNLDLVGLYLDFAVPA
-814 SAKAADPGVMS
+814 SLEIVDGTPVIYTYMS
-825 VTFVDPLKPATLKD
+825 LDYQKVSNGSEVACITELTNTTGYGKGYFAPLKFG
-839 VDGVEHTNNIGLKGL
+839 VDGCNHAWIGWG
-854 FFDTILDACVD
+854 VD
-865 INYEAETARIGFFLD
+865 DIFGSPKFGIGTGAQRL
-880 ARDGSGQAVNGK
+880 
-892 YAAYIPGIA
+892 
-901 TRTDKAWS
+901 
-909 SPWQYAE
+909 
-916 TELGDPDYVW
+916 
-926 FWFSVSEDFNTIQ
+926 VSEGMYCCGFSFVTKGYKEGGYTTIYQFNYNNKWT
-939 YTNRTENTPV
+939 YNGTNGGGY
-949 EFQTLTQYLN
+949 FA
-959 KTMNQICAISV
+959 K
-970 VLSDTNVFN
+970 
-979 HSTVSTTGNKGI
+979 K
-991 GVYSNVFQCNPK
+991 
-1003 GHVGE
+1003 
-1008 FFTRK
+1008 

>member
-162 SLLSMTVTNPDTKY
+162 SLLSVTVTNPDTKY

-270 EIEALRELSPVFDES
+270 EIEAPRELSPVFDES

-299 EGSSDAYANKFTA
+299 EGSSDAYANKFTS
-312 ALNQLKAKAAENDAN
+312 ALNQLKVKAAESDAN

-332 LVAGD
+332 MVVGD
-337 LIQKAEV
+337 LIQRAEI

-353 YEEVFNPTDVP
+353 YEDVFKPTEVP
-364 MIYTVGNHDMNPKYD
+364 MIYTIGNHDMNPKYD

-397 DYFKTDIDNTMRN
+397 EYFKTDIDNTMRN

-551 SNTPTVMNDANNFSQ
+551 SSTPTVMNDANNFSQ

-627 EAKDVKDNEAASVT
+627 DVKDVKEAETASVT

-654 VITLSKGGNVVA
+654 IVTLSKAGNVVA

-676 HPNTS
+676 HPKTS
-681 EMKSSWTYGF
+681 EMKSSWTVDF
-691 GTLSESGQYTVSVVA
+691 GTLSESGQYTVTVVA

-713 SAPVTATFNC
+713 SAPVSATFNC
-723 GDVTP
+723 GDIAP
-728 SEKVD
+728 SEKVELWEDD
-733 KWVDDAAGSQAI
+733 KSGSRELSGPVADNGKTAGV
-745 SASGTPTG
+745 G
-753 GDGWLTYADGKVSWT
+753 GWLSYKDGVASWT
-768 ANTTGHPRTSTL
+768 ENTTGAPRTATL
-780 TFENGSSFKL
+780 ELSNGSKITVNQVEAKDLAGNYTFYNYSFKA
-790 TQIAPADF
+790 T
-798 KGGWKFT
+798 GVSN
-805 TKIFAGAGA
+805 TKIVNNDKRQHETTVEFKAVENPEILNGHVHNLDLVGLYLDFAVPA
-814 SAKAADPGVMS
+814 SLEIVDGTPVIYTYMS
-825 VTFVDPLKPATLKD
+825 LDYQKVSNGSEVACITELTNTTGYGKGYFAPLKFG
-839 VDGVEHTNNIGLKGL
+839 VDGCNHAWIGWG
-854 FFDTILDACVD
+854 VD
-865 INYEAETARIGFFLD
+865 DIFGSPKFGIGTGTQRL
-880 ARDGSGQAVNGK
+880 
-892 YAAYIPGIA
+892 
-901 TRTDKAWS
+901 
-909 SPWQYAE
+909 
-916 TELGDPDYVW
+916 
-926 FWFSVSEDFNTIQ
+926 VSEGMYCCGFSFVTKGYKEGGYTTIYQFNYNNKWT
-939 YTNRTENTPV
+939 YNGTNGGGY
-949 EFQTLTQYLN
+949 FA
-959 KTMNQICAISV
+959 K
-970 VLSDTNVFN
+970 
-979 HSTVSTTGNKGI
+979 K
-991 GVYSNVFQCNPK
+991 
-1003 GHVGE
+1003 
-1008 FFTRK
+1008 

>member
-162 SLLSMTVTNPDTKY
+162 SLLSVTVTNPDTKY

-270 EIEALRELSPVFDES
+270 EIEAPRELSPVFDES

-451 ITKTDPNR
+451 IRKTDPNR

-566 GYLVQFDVNGNMRI
+566 GYLVQFDVNGNMRV

-728 SEKVD
+728 SEKVELWEDD
-733 KWVDDAAGSQAI
+733 KSGSRELSGPVADNGKTAGV
-745 SASGTPTG
+745 G
-753 GDGWLTYADGKVSWT
+753 GWLSYKDGVAYWT
-768 ANTTGHPRTSTL
+768 ENTTGAPRTATL
-780 TFENGSSFKL
+780 ELSNGSKITVNQVEAKDLAGNYTFYNYSFKA
-790 TQIAPADF
+790 T
-798 KGGWKFT
+798 GVSN
-805 TKIFAGAGA
+805 TKIVNNDKRQHETTVEFKAVENPEILNGHVHNLDLVGMYLDFAVPA
-814 SAKAADPGVMS
+814 SLEIVDGTPVIYTYMS
-825 VTFVDPLKPATLKD
+825 LDYQKVSNGSEVACITELTNTTGYGKGYFAPLKFG
-839 VDGVEHTNNIGLKGL
+839 VDGCNHAWIGWGVDDIFGSPKFGL
-854 FFDTILDACVD
+854 GTGAQRL
-865 INYEAETARIGFFLD
+865 
-880 ARDGSGQAVNGK
+880 
-892 YAAYIPGIA
+892 
-901 TRTDKAWS
+901 
-909 SPWQYAE
+909 
-916 TELGDPDYVW
+916 
-926 FWFSVSEDFNTIQ
+926 VSEGMYCCGFSFVTKGYKEGGYTTIYQFNYNNKWT
-939 YTNRTENTPV
+939 YNGTNGGGY
-949 EFQTLTQYLN
+949 FA
-959 KTMNQICAISV
+959 K
-970 VLSDTNVFN
+970 
-979 HSTVSTTGNKGI
+979 K
-991 GVYSNVFQCNPK
+991 
-1003 GHVGE
+1003 
-1008 FFTRK
+1008 

>member
-162 SLLSMTVTNPDTKY
+162 SLLSVTVTNPDTKY

-270 EIEALRELSPVFDES
+270 EIEAPRELSPVFDES

-299 EGSSDAYANKFTA
+299 EGSSDAYANKFTS
-312 ALNQLKAKAAENDAN
+312 ALNQLKVKAAESDAN

-332 LVAGD
+332 MVVGD
-337 LIQKAEV
+337 LIQRAEI

-353 YEEVFNPTDVP
+353 YEDVFKPTEVP
-364 MIYTVGNHDMNPKYD
+364 MIYTIGNHDMNPKYD

-397 DYFKTDIDNTMRN
+397 EYFKTDIDNTMRN

-551 SNTPTVMNDANNFSQ
+551 SSTPTVMNDANNFSQ

-580 VKMDFFNNGTI
+580 VRMDFFNNGTI

-627 EAKDVKDNEAASVT
+627 EAKDVKDTDAASVT

-654 VITLSKGGNVVA
+654 IVTLSKAGNVVA

-691 GTLSESGQYTVSVVA
+691 GALESGQYTVSVVA

-728 SEKVD
+728 SEKID

-805 TKIFAGAGA
+805 SKIFAGAGA

-901 TRTDKAWS
+901 TRTDKAWA

-926 FWFSVSEDFNTIQ
+926 FWFTISEDFNTIM
-939 YTNRTENTPV
+939 YTNRTEKTPV
-949 EFQTLTQYLN
+949 EFQTLTQYSN

-991 GVYSNVFQCNPK
+991 GVYTNVFQCNPK
-1003 GHVGE
+1003 GNVGE

>member
-162 SLLSMTVTNPDTKY
+162 SLLSVTVTNPDTKY

-270 EIEALRELSPVFDES
+270 EIEAPRELSPVFDES

-364 MIYTVGNHDMNPKYD
+364 MIYTVGNHDMNPKCH

-551 SNTPTVMNDANNFSQ
+551 SSTPTVMNDANNFSQ
-566 GYLVQFDVNGNMRI
+566 GYLVQFDVNGNMRV

-615 KAANQAPTMSTI
+615 KDANQAPTMSTI

-691 GTLSESGQYTVSVVA
+691 GTLSESGQYTVTVVA

-728 SEKVD
+728 SEKVELWEND
-733 KWVDDAAGSQAI
+733 KSGSRELSGPVADNGKTAGV
-745 SASGTPTG
+745 G
-753 GDGWLTYADGKVSWT
+753 GWLSYKDGVASWT
-768 ANTTGHPRTSTL
+768 ENTTGAPRTATL
-780 TFENGSSFKL
+780 ELSNGSKITVNQVEAKDLAGNYTFYNYSFKA
-790 TQIAPADF
+790 T
-798 KGGWKFT
+798 GVSN
-805 TKIFAGAGA
+805 TKIVNNDKRQHETTVEFKAVENPEILNGHVHNLDLVGLYLDLAVPASLEIVDGTPVIYTYMSLDYQKVSNGSEVACITELTNTTGYGKGYFA
-814 SAKAADPGVMS
+814 
-825 VTFVDPLKPATLKD
+825 PLKFG
-839 VDGVEHTNNIGLKGL
+839 VDGCNHAWIGWG
-854 FFDTILDACVD
+854 VD
-865 INYEAETARIGFFLD
+865 DIFGSPKFGIGTGTQRL
-880 ARDGSGQAVNGK
+880 
-892 YAAYIPGIA
+892 
-901 TRTDKAWS
+901 
-909 SPWQYAE
+909 
-916 TELGDPDYVW
+916 
-926 FWFSVSEDFNTIQ
+926 VSEGMYCCGFSFVTKGYKEGGYTTIYQFNYNNKWT
-939 YTNRTENTPV
+939 YNGTNGGGY
-949 EFQTLTQYLN
+949 FA
-959 KTMNQICAISV
+959 K
-970 VLSDTNVFN
+970 
-979 HSTVSTTGNKGI
+979 K
-991 GVYSNVFQCNPK
+991 
-1003 GHVGE
+1003 
-1008 FFTRK
+1008 

>member
-1 MNIKKMSI
+1 
-9 FFLAALVS
+9 
-17 ATTFLS
+17 
-23 CNVKEDNGGGSDKEP
+23 
-38 EKPTLTEIKFK
+38 
-49 AELPDAPA
+49 
-57 GFKTT
+57 
-62 WSAGDEIVVYSVKG
+62 
-76 NFTSKETMKATDVTS
+76 
-91 DGKTATFVS
+91 
-100 SGKLL
+100 
-105 KEAEYFYGMLKD
+105 
-117 CGVKGFKLKQYWST
+117 
-131 DNMDRCRDA
+131 
-140 VPSVTVAGCD
+140 
-150 KNDMTLKFQNMF
+150 
-162 SLLSMTVTNPDTKY
+162 
-176 VRVSGNNGE
+176 
-185 VINKN
+185 
-190 AFIAFA
+190 
-196 DYTLSDNPSPDFE
+196 
-209 STVSIRKYVNGAG
+209 
-222 TYHIG
+222 
-227 LRPDLLLNSG
+227 
-237 YTIVACDASDNVIGR
+237 
-252 IASYETLETQP
+252 
-263 GKVYNAG
+263 
-270 EIEALRELSPVFDES
+270 
-285 KIALSLAAISDVHI
+285 
-299 EGSSDAYANKFTA
+299 
-312 ALNQLKAKAAENDAN
+312 
-327 GIDGV
+327 
-332 LVAGD
+332 
-337 LIQKAEV
+337 
-344 TMAQNFKAL
+344 
-353 YEEVFNPTDVP
+353 
-364 MIYTVGNHDMNPKYD
+364 
-379 WTPSTV
+379 
-385 AQSVAMANTFGD
+385 
-397 DYFKTDIDNTMRN
+397 
-410 NYEARHCVIGGYHI
+410 
-424 LAVTPNGDQPITYS
+424 
-438 PNVITWLDQQLDA
+438 
-451 ITKTDPNR
+451 
-459 YVIVLTH
+459 
-466 PMIYNTIYGSLLGED
+466 
-481 GGVWTSTLPNY
+481 
-492 WATRVLTGVLEKY
+492 
-505 PQVVSFHGHLHFP
+505 
-518 INDPRSLWQGKWTA
+518 
-532 LGCGS
+532 
-537 TRYMAIEP
+537 MAIEP

>member
-1 MNIKKMSI
+1 MSI

-49 AELPDAPA
+49 AELSDAPA

-162 SLLSMTVTNPDTKY
+162 SLLSVTVTNPDTKY

-270 EIEALRELSPVFDES
+270 EIEAPRELSPVFDES

-344 TMAQNFKAL
+344 TMAQNFKDL

-551 SNTPTVMNDANNFSQ
+551 SSTPTVMNDANNFSQ

-627 EAKDVKDNEAASVT
+627 DVKDVKEAETASVT

-654 VITLSKGGNVVA
+654 IVTLSKAGNVVA

-676 HPNTS
+676 HPKTS
-681 EMKSSWTYGF
+681 EMKSSWTVDF
-691 GTLSESGQYTVSVVA
+691 GTLSESGQYTVTVVA

-713 SAPVTATFNC
+713 SAPVSATFNC
-723 GDVTP
+723 GDIAP
-728 SEKVD
+728 SEKVELWEDD
-733 KWVDDAAGSQAI
+733 KSGSRELSGPVADNGKTAGV
-745 SASGTPTG
+745 G
-753 GDGWLTYADGKVSWT
+753 GWLSYKDGVASWT
-768 ANTTGHPRTSTL
+768 ENTTGAPRTATL
-780 TFENGSSFKL
+780 ELSNGSKITVNQVEAKDLAGNYTFYNYSFKA
-790 TQIAPADF
+790 T
-798 KGGWKFT
+798 GVSN
-805 TKIFAGAGA
+805 TKIVNNDKRQHETTVEFKAVENPEILNGHVHNLDLVGLYLDFAVPA
-814 SAKAADPGVMS
+814 SLEIVDGTPVIYTYMS
-825 VTFVDPLKPATLKD
+825 LDYQKVSNGSEVACITELTNTTGYGKGYFAPLKFG
-839 VDGVEHTNNIGLKGL
+839 VDGCNHAWIGWG
-854 FFDTILDACVD
+854 VD
-865 INYEAETARIGFFLD
+865 DIFGSPKFGIGTGTQRL
-880 ARDGSGQAVNGK
+880 
-892 YAAYIPGIA
+892 
-901 TRTDKAWS
+901 
-909 SPWQYAE
+909 
-916 TELGDPDYVW
+916 
-926 FWFSVSEDFNTIQ
+926 VSEGMYCCGFSFVTKGYKEGGYTTIYQFNYNNKWT
-939 YTNRTENTPV
+939 YNGTNGGGY
-949 EFQTLTQYLN
+949 FA
-959 KTMNQICAISV
+959 K
-970 VLSDTNVFN
+970 
-979 HSTVSTTGNKGI
+979 K
-991 GVYSNVFQCNPK
+991 
-1003 GHVGE
+1003 
-1008 FFTRK
+1008 